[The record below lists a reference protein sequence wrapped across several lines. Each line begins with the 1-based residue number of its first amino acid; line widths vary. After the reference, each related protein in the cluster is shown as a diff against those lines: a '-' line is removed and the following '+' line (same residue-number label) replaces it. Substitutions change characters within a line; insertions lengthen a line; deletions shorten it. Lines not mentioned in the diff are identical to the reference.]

1 MKKMKKSKSLFAAIL
16 AVLSIGLVSCGNE
29 NNPSQPSNNP
39 TTPSNN
45 SQTPS
50 VKNSY
55 TFDVN
60 GELKEGMTVTLIF
73 KNNGSAIVEQ
83 ASVVYSVDDA
93 SKATVSGNK
102 ITFTGNGTV
111 KITATYKGETIEKT
125 VEVAEGEHIYTIAE
139 AKAASSDLN
148 NLIKMRGKV
157 TASLGKSAY
166 ISDTTGGAYI
176 YNWSFNSADTAI
188 TNKSFTVGQTVD
200 ITAFIVHS
208 NSKDKNGNQN
218 ERGLQI
224 SNWNSEK
231 RERVSGTSAIVST
244 TEVEAMKPIE
254 LDEAGY
260 KALTYDKVGNLYTFE
275 AEYVSGNPKEKGV
288 NVKFKLGNTDIV
300 LRTDKYDPA
309 SPSDTLVTGKKYKIT
324 APLSWFNGAQFAYA
338 SSGVS
343 IVEADAKPLEV
354 SYTGNAYVGQKVT
367 LETTAS
373 GVKVTEGVTY
383 TIEEGIDLAS
393 LENGVL
399 TITGEGTI
407 KVKAT
412 YVKDGKTLTA
422 EVTINATALA
432 LSKLSELK
440 SMTSGKVKSR
450 GYVMGYTGTPRIDY
464 GLYDKVFIADG
475 EDYFIL
481 YKVKPEQLTG
491 INVGDLIEFTGD
503 ISHFPNGSVTTYET
517 RNNVITKLTE
527 ADPSIVKPTATEL
540 TSSSATFTF
549 GQDNISK
556 AYKINQG
563 VVISNTEDSSGNM
576 TVKFTLGSN
585 EYDLFMDSRDYEIT
599 KDPFTKL
606 TVGTVFNANVFA
618 AASNFFCPSNIEIIS
633 QQEVLTMDKEKAEI
647 NIHGNDKTLQLN
659 ATYTGGSNTDP
670 IVWSSSAES
679 VATVDQNG
687 LVTGVAV
694 GETIITAKK
703 SETLSVQAKI
713 TVVDENITKVKV
725 SFNSDI
731 ADLLTIDDSAKT
743 ATLTTQGITFLIKQE
758 GSPTPLSQMKD
769 YLSSSNSLRFYQG
782 YSMEIS
788 VASGTIKAIKPDSY
802 AKKAFTAKNISSTDF
817 TVTDID
823 TVSMKNTTSSKIS
836 MKAVKQVQ
844 IFSLEFTLG
853 E

>member
-102 ITFTGNGTV
+102 ITFTGNGSI

-139 AKAASSDLN
+139 AKAATSNAN

-157 TASLGKSAY
+157 TASLGTSAY
-166 ISDTTGGAYI
+166 ISDSTGGAYI
-176 YNWSFNSADTAI
+176 YNWSFNNADTAI

-208 NSKDKNGNQN
+208 NKKDKNGNQI

-224 SNWNSEK
+224 SNYNSGS
-231 RERVSGTSAIVST
+231 RVNGTSAIVST
-244 TEVEAMKPIE
+244 TEVEAMEPIE
-254 LDEAGY
+254 LDEAGF

-275 AEYVSGNPKEKGV
+275 AEYVSGKPSKGTGV
-288 NVKFKLGNTDIV
+288 DVKFKLGNTDIT
-300 LRTDKYDPA
+300 LRTDKLDPA
-309 SPSDTLVTGKKYKIT
+309 APSDTLVTGKKYKIT

-383 TIEEGIDLAS
+383 TIEEGSDLAS

-450 GYVMGYTGTPRIDY
+450 GYVMGYTGTPRIDS

-503 ISHFPNGSVTTYET
+503 IQHYKQGDVTTYET

-527 ADPSIVKPTATEL
+527 ADPSIIKPTATEL

-549 GQDNISK
+549 GQANISK

-563 VVISNTEDSSGNM
+563 VVVSNTEDSSGNM

-585 EYDLFMDSRDYEIT
+585 EYELFMDSRDYDIT

-606 TVGTVFNANVFA
+606 TAGAVFNADVFA
-618 AASNFFCPSNIEIIS
+618 AASNFFCPSNIEITS
-633 QQEVLTMDKEKAEI
+633 QQEVLTLDKEEGTI
-647 NIHGNDKTLQLN
+647 NIHGNNKTLQLN
-659 ATYTGGSNTDP
+659 ATYGGTNTAP
-670 IVWSSSAES
+670 IVWSSSVES
-679 VATVDQNG
+679 VATVNQNG

-713 TVVDENITKVKV
+713 TVVDVNITKVTISASDLTEMETAGAVNQEVKGIKFEISNGIVNVANIRVYQGQTLKLTSNIGLMTKV
-725 SFNSDI
+725 VFTCTASGD
-731 ADLLTIDDSAKT
+731 AKYGPGCFTGTNYT
-743 ATLTTQGITFLIKQE
+743 AGEEQTGTWELAAGASSLTLTAFKKQVRITQ
-758 GSPTPLSQMKD
+758 
-769 YLSSSNSLRFYQG
+769 
-782 YSMEIS
+782 MEIS
-788 VASGTIKAIKPDSY
+788 YIPSA
-802 AKKAFTAKNISSTDF
+802 
-817 TVTDID
+817 
-823 TVSMKNTTSSKIS
+823 
-836 MKAVKQVQ
+836 
-844 IFSLEFTLG
+844 E
-853 E
+853 

>member
-29 NNPSQPSNNP
+29 NNTSQ
-39 TTPSNN
+39 PSNN

-102 ITFTGNGTV
+102 ITFTGNGSI
-111 KITATYKGETIEKT
+111 KITATYKGEKIEKT

-139 AKAASSDLN
+139 AKAATSNAN

-157 TASLGKSAY
+157 TASLGTSAY
-166 ISDTTGGAYI
+166 ISDSTGGAYI
-176 YNWSFNSADTAI
+176 YNWSFNNADTAI

-208 NSKDKNGNQN
+208 TNKG

-224 SNWNSEK
+224 SNYYSGS
-231 RERVSGTSAIVST
+231 RVSGTSAIVST
-244 TEVEAMKPIE
+244 TEVEAMEPIE

-343 IVEADAKPLEV
+343 IVEADSEPLEV
-354 SYTGNAYVGQKVT
+354 SYTGDAYVGEFVN
-367 LETTAS
+367 LVTTAS

-383 TIEEGIDLAS
+383 TIEEGSNLAS

-399 TITGEGTI
+399 TITGEGAI

-422 EVTINATALA
+422 EVTINATVLA

-440 SMTSGKVKSR
+440 SKTEGKKVKSR
-450 GYVMGYTGTPRIDY
+450 GYVMGYTETPRSKS

-475 EDYFIL
+475 DDYFIL
-481 YKVKPEQLTG
+481 YQVLPEQLAG
-491 INVGDLIEFTGD
+491 INVGDLIEFTGYIQNYKQAD
-503 ISHFPNGSVTTYET
+503 VTTYET
-517 RNNVITKLTE
+517 VTNVITKLTE
-527 ADPSIVKPTATEL
+527 TDSSIVKPTAKEL
-540 TSSSATFTF
+540 TSSSATFSF
-549 GQDNISK
+549 GQPNISK

-563 VVISNTEDSSGNM
+563 VVISNTKDSKGNM
-576 TVKFTLGSN
+576 IVKFTLGLN
-585 EYDLFMDSRDYEIT
+585 EYELFMDSRDYDIT
-599 KDPFTKL
+599 KDPFTNL
-606 TVGTVFNANVFA
+606 TLGAVFNANVFA
-618 AASNFFCPSNIEIIS
+618 AATNFFCPSNIEITDE
-633 QQEVLTMDKEKAEI
+633 QEVLIMDKKEGTI
-647 NIHGNDKTLQLN
+647 NIHGNDKTLQLK
-659 ATYTGGSNTDP
+659 ATYAGGSNTDP

-694 GETIITAKK
+694 GETTITAKK

-713 TVVDENITKVKV
+713 TVVDKNVTTVTIKTTD
-725 SFNSDI
+725 F
-731 ADLLTIDDSAKT
+731 DLTGVQKSSVDKTIKGLNFKISGPNN
-743 ATLTTQGITFLIKQE
+743 QGICNFKPNYFGIYKGNKIE
-758 GSPTPLSQMKD
+758 I
-769 YLSSSNSLRFYQG
+769 SSNLGLINKVIFTCNANGTAKGGPKNFKGTNYTAGEEETGIWELAAGASSLSLTAFEAQVQITQ
-782 YSMEIS
+782 MEIS
-788 VASGTIKAIKPDSY
+788 YIPSA
-802 AKKAFTAKNISSTDF
+802 
-817 TVTDID
+817 
-823 TVSMKNTTSSKIS
+823 
-836 MKAVKQVQ
+836 
-844 IFSLEFTLG
+844 E
-853 E
+853 

>member
-29 NNPSQPSNNP
+29 SSQPSSNP

-102 ITFTGNGTV
+102 ITFTGNGSI

-125 VEVAEGEHIYTIAE
+125 VEIAEGEHIYTIAE
-139 AKAASSDLN
+139 AKAASSDASH
-148 NLIKMRGKV
+148 LIKMRGKV
-157 TASLGKSAY
+157 TASLGTSAY

-176 YNWSFNSADTAI
+176 YNWSYNNADTAI
-188 TNKSFTVGQTVD
+188 TNKAFTLGQTVD

-208 NSKDKNGNQN
+208 NKKDKNGNQI

-224 SNWNSEK
+224 SNYNSGS
-231 RERVSGTSAIVST
+231 RVSGTSAIVST

-275 AEYVSGNPKEKGV
+275 AEYVSGKPSKGTGV
-288 NVKFKLGNTDIV
+288 DVKFKLGKTDIV
-300 LRTDKYDPA
+300 LRTDKFDPA
-309 SPSDTLVTGKKYKIT
+309 APSDTLVAGKKYKIT

-354 SYTGNAYVGQKVT
+354 SYTGNAYVGKEVT
-367 LETTAS
+367 LVTTAS

-383 TIEEGIDLAS
+383 TIEEGSNLAS

-440 SMTSGKVKSR
+440 SMTTGKVKSR
-450 GYVMGYTGTPRIDY
+450 GYVMGYTGTPRIDS
-464 GLYDKVFIADG
+464 GLYDKVFVADG

-503 ISHFPNGSVTTYET
+503 IQHYKQGDVTTYET
-517 RNNVITKLTE
+517 KNNVITKLTE
-527 ADPSIVKPTATEL
+527 ADSSIVKPTATEL
-540 TSSSATFTF
+540 TSSSVAFTF
-549 GQDNISK
+549 GQANISK

-563 VVISNTEDSSGNM
+563 VVVSNTEDTSGNM

-585 EYDLFMDSRDYEIT
+585 EYELFMDSRDYDIT

-606 TVGTVFNANVFA
+606 TVGAVFNADVFA
-618 AASNFFCPSNIEIIS
+618 AASNFFCPSNIEITS
-633 QQEVLTMDKEKAEI
+633 QQEVLTLDKEEGTI

-659 ATYTGGSNTDP
+659 ATYGGTNTAP

-679 VATVDQNG
+679 VATVNQNG

-703 SETLSVQAKI
+703 SETLYVQAKI
-713 TVVDENITKVKV
+713 TVVDENITKVTISASDLTETVAGAVNQEVKGIKFEISNGIVNVANIRVYQGQTLKLTSNIGLMTKV
-725 SFNSDI
+725 VFTCTASGD
-731 ADLLTIDDSAKT
+731 AKYGPGCFTGTNYT
-743 ATLTTQGITFLIKQE
+743 AGEGETGTWELAAGASSLTLTASKKQVRITQ
-758 GSPTPLSQMKD
+758 
-769 YLSSSNSLRFYQG
+769 
-782 YSMEIS
+782 MEIS
-788 VASGTIKAIKPDSY
+788 YIPSA
-802 AKKAFTAKNISSTDF
+802 
-817 TVTDID
+817 
-823 TVSMKNTTSSKIS
+823 
-836 MKAVKQVQ
+836 
-844 IFSLEFTLG
+844 E
-853 E
+853 

>member
-29 NNPSQPSNNP
+29 SSQ
-39 TTPSNN
+39 PSNN

-73 KNNGSAIVEQ
+73 KSNGSAIVEQ
-83 ASVVYSVDDA
+83 ASVVYSVDDT

-102 ITFTGNGTV
+102 ITFTGNGSI

-139 AKAASSDLN
+139 AKAASSDASH
-148 NLIKMRGKV
+148 LIKMRGKV
-157 TASLGKSAY
+157 TASLGTSAY

-176 YNWSFNSADTAI
+176 YNWSYNNADTAI
-188 TNKSFTVGQTVD
+188 TNKAFTVGQTVD

-208 NSKDKNGNQN
+208 TNGG

-224 SNWNSEK
+224 SNYNSGS
-231 RERVSGTSAIVST
+231 RVSGTSAIVST

-254 LDEAGY
+254 LDEAEY

-309 SPSDTLVTGKKYKIT
+309 SPSDTLAAGKKYKIT

-354 SYTGNAYVGQKVT
+354 SYTGNTYVGDKVT
-367 LETTAS
+367 LVTTAS

-383 TIEEGIDLAS
+383 TIEEGSDLAS

-412 YVKDGKTLTA
+412 YVKDGKTLTS
-422 EVTINATALA
+422 EVTINATSLT
-432 LSKLSELK
+432 LSKLSKLK

-450 GYVMGYTGTPRIDY
+450 GYVMGYTETPRSDSK
-464 GLYDKVFIADG
+464 LYDKVFIADG

-481 YKVKPEQLTG
+481 YKVQPEQLTG
-491 INVGDLIEFTGD
+491 IKVGDLIEFTGD
-503 ISHFPNGSVTTYET
+503 ISHYPNESVTTYET
-517 RNNVITKLTE
+517 KNNVITKLTE
-527 ADPSIVKPTATEL
+527 ADSSIVKPTATEL
-540 TSSSATFTF
+540 TSSSAAFTF
-549 GQDNISK
+549 GQANISK

-563 VVISNTEDSSGNM
+563 VVVSNTKDSKGNM

-585 EYDLFMDSRDYEIT
+585 EYELFMDSRDYDIT

-606 TVGTVFNANVFA
+606 TAGAVFNANVFA
-618 AASNFFCPSNIEIIS
+618 AASNFFCPSNIEITS
-633 QQEVLTMDKEKAEI
+633 QQEVLTMDKKEGTI
-647 NIHGNDKTLQLN
+647 NIHGNNKTLQLK
-659 ATYTGGSNTDP
+659 ATYTGSNTGA
-670 IVWSSSAES
+670 ITWSSSVES

-703 SETLSVQAKI
+703 SETLYAQAKI
-713 TVVDENITKVKV
+713 TVVDKNVTTVTIKPNDFGLTDVQKTSVDKTIKGLNFKISGSNTSGICTFKADCFGIYKGNKIEISSTLGLINKVIFTCKANGTAKYGPGNFTGANYTAGIENTGIWELAAGASSLSLTASEAQVRIT
-725 SFNSDI
+725 
-731 ADLLTIDDSAKT
+731 
-743 ATLTTQGITFLIKQE
+743 Q
-758 GSPTPLSQMKD
+758 
-769 YLSSSNSLRFYQG
+769 
-782 YSMEIS
+782 MEIS
-788 VASGTIKAIKPDSY
+788 YIS
-802 AKKAFTAKNISSTDF
+802 TA
-817 TVTDID
+817 
-823 TVSMKNTTSSKIS
+823 
-836 MKAVKQVQ
+836 
-844 IFSLEFTLG
+844 E
-853 E
+853 

>member
-29 NNPSQPSNNP
+29 NNPSQQPSNNP

-73 KNNGSAIVEQ
+73 KNNGSAITDQ
-83 ASVVYSVDDA
+83 KGVVYSVDDA

-102 ITFTGNGTV
+102 ITFTGNGSV

-139 AKAASSDLN
+139 AKAASSDMN

-166 ISDTTGGAYI
+166 ISDSTGGAYI
-176 YNWSFNSADTAI
+176 YNWSFNNADTAI

-208 NSKDKNGNQN
+208 TNGG

-231 RERVSGTSAIVST
+231 KERVSGTSAIVST

-275 AEYVSGNPKEKGV
+275 AEYVSGNPKDKGV

-300 LRTDKYDPA
+300 LRTDKFDPA
-309 SPSDTLVTGKKYKIT
+309 SPSDTLVAGKKYKIT

-354 SYTGNAYVGQKVT
+354 SYTGNAYVGKKVT

-383 TIEEGIDLAS
+383 TIEEGSDLAS
-393 LENGVL
+393 LENDVL

-422 EVTINATALA
+422 EVTINATALT

-450 GYVMGYTGTPRIDY
+450 GYVMGYTGTPRSDF

-481 YKVKPEQLTG
+481 YKVQPEQLTG
-491 INVGDLIEFTGD
+491 IKVGDLIEFTGD
-503 ISHFPNGSVTTYET
+503 ISHYPNGSVTTYET
-517 RNNVITKLTE
+517 KNNVITKLTE
-527 ADPSIVKPTATEL
+527 ADSSIVKPTATEL

-549 GQDNISK
+549 GQASISK

-563 VVISNTEDSSGNM
+563 VVVSNTEDSSGNM

-585 EYDLFMDSRDYEIT
+585 EYELFMDSRDYDIT

-606 TVGTVFNANVFA
+606 TVGAVFNANVFA
-618 AASNFFCPSNIEIIS
+618 AASNFFCPSNIEITS
-633 QQEVLTMDKEKAEI
+633 QQEVLTLDKKEGEI

-659 ATYTGGSNTDP
+659 ATYTGSNTDP

-694 GETIITAKK
+694 GETTITAKK
-703 SETLSVQAKI
+703 SETLKVQAKI
-713 TVVDENITKVKV
+713 TVVDENITKVTV
-725 SFNSDI
+725 SFSSDI

-758 GSPTPLSQMKD
+758 GSNTPLSQMKD
-769 YLSSSNSLRFYQG
+769 YLSRNSLRFYKG

-788 VASGTIKAIKPDSY
+788 VASGTIKAIRPDSY
-802 AKKAFTAKNISSTDF
+802 AKKAFTADNISSNDF

-836 MKAVKQVQ
+836 MTAVNQVQ
-844 IFSLEFTLG
+844 IYSLEFTLG
-853 E
+853 N

>member
-29 NNPSQPSNNP
+29 NNPSQQPSNNP

-102 ITFTGNGTV
+102 ITFTGNGSI

-139 AKAASSDLN
+139 AKAAKSDLN

-208 NSKDKNGNQN
+208 TNGG

-231 RERVSGTSAIVST
+231 KERVSGTSAIVST

-254 LDEAGY
+254 LDEAGF
-260 KALTYDKVGNLYTFE
+260 KALTSDKVGNLYTFE
-275 AEYVSGNPKEKGV
+275 AEYVSGKPSKGTGV

-300 LRTDKYDPA
+300 LRTDSYDPA
-309 SPSDTLVTGKKYKIT
+309 VPSDTLVTGKKYKIT

-343 IVEADAKPLEV
+343 IVEADSEPLELHIL
-354 SYTGNAYVGQKVT
+354 GNAYVGEIVN

-383 TIEEGIDLAS
+383 TIEEGSNLAS

-422 EVTINATALA
+422 EVTINATALT

-440 SMTSGKVKSR
+440 SMTTGKVKSR
-450 GYVMGYTGTPRIDY
+450 GYVMSYTGTPRSDS

-481 YKVKPEQLTG
+481 YKVQPEQLTG

-503 ISHFPNGSVTTYET
+503 IQHYKQGDVTTYET
-517 RNNVITKLTE
+517 AHNVITKLTE
-527 ADPSIVKPTATEL
+527 ADSSIVKPTATEL
-540 TSSSATFTF
+540 TSSSAAFAF
-549 GQDNISK
+549 GQGNISK

-563 VVISNTEDSSGNM
+563 VVVSNTEDSKGNM

-585 EYDLFMDSRDYEIT
+585 EYELFMDSRDYDIT

-606 TVGTVFNANVFA
+606 KAGAAFNADVFA
-618 AASNFFCPSNIEIIS
+618 AATNFFCPSNIEITGE
-633 QQEVLTMDKEKAEI
+633 QEVLTLDKKEGEI
-647 NIHGNDKTLQLN
+647 NIRGNDKTLQLN
-659 ATYTGGSNTDP
+659 ATYHGSNTDP
-670 IVWSSSAES
+670 IVWSSSVES

-694 GETIITAKK
+694 GETTITAKK
-703 SETLSVQAKI
+703 SETLYVEAKI
-713 TVVDENITKVKV
+713 TVVDKNVTTVTIKSNDFGLSGKQTSNVDKTINDLNFKISGSNTSGICDFREDHIRIFKGNKIEISTNSGLINKVIFTCTASGKAKFGPGNFEGSNYTAGEEETGTWELAAGASSLSLTAKENQVRITQMEIYYI
-725 SFNSDI
+725 S
-731 ADLLTIDDSAKT
+731 SAK
-743 ATLTTQGITFLIKQE
+743 
-758 GSPTPLSQMKD
+758 
-769 YLSSSNSLRFYQG
+769 
-782 YSMEIS
+782 
-788 VASGTIKAIKPDSY
+788 
-802 AKKAFTAKNISSTDF
+802 
-817 TVTDID
+817 
-823 TVSMKNTTSSKIS
+823 
-836 MKAVKQVQ
+836 
-844 IFSLEFTLG
+844 
-853 E
+853 

>member
-29 NNPSQPSNNP
+29 NNPSQQPSNNP

-102 ITFTGNGTV
+102 ITFTGNGSI

-139 AKAASSDLN
+139 AKAATSDAN

-157 TASLGKSAY
+157 TASLGTSAY
-166 ISDTTGGAYI
+166 ISDSTGGAYI
-176 YNWSFNSADTAI
+176 YNWSFNNADTAI

-208 NSKDKNGNQN
+208 NSKDKNGNQI

-224 SNWNSEK
+224 SNYNSGS
-231 RERVSGTSAIVST
+231 RVSGTSAIVST

-275 AEYVSGNPKEKGV
+275 AEYVSGKPSKGTGV

-300 LRTDKYDPA
+300 LRTDKSDPA
-309 SPSDTLVTGKKYKIT
+309 APSDTLVAGKKYKIT

-343 IVEADAKPLEV
+343 IVDADAKPLEV
-354 SYTGNAYVGQKVT
+354 SYTGDAYVGKEVT
-367 LETTAS
+367 LVTTAN

-383 TIEEGIDLAS
+383 TIEEGSDLAS
-393 LENGVL
+393 LENDVL

-450 GYVMGYTGTPRIDY
+450 GYVMGHTGTPRSDY
-464 GLYDKVFIADG
+464 GLYDKVFVADG

-481 YKVKPEQLTG
+481 YKVQPEQLTG
-491 INVGDLIEFTGD
+491 IKVGDLIEFTGD
-503 ISHFPNGSVTTYET
+503 ISHYANGSVTTYET
-517 RNNVITKLTE
+517 KNNVITKLTE
-527 ADPSIVKPTATEL
+527 ADSSIVKPTATEL
-540 TSSSATFTF
+540 TSTSAAFAF
-549 GQDNISK
+549 GQANISK

-563 VVISNTEDSSGNM
+563 VVVSNTEDSSGNM

-585 EYDLFMDSRDYEIT
+585 EYDLFMDSRDYDIT

-606 TVGTVFNANVFA
+606 TVGAVFNANVFA
-618 AASNFFCPSNIEIIS
+618 AATNFFCPSNIEITS
-633 QQEVLTMDKEKAEI
+633 QQEVLTLDKEEGTI

-659 ATYTGGSNTDP
+659 ATYHGSNTDP

-703 SETLSVQAKI
+703 SETLKVQAKI
-713 TVVDENITKVKV
+713 TVVDVNITKVTISASDLTEMETAGAVNQEVKGIKFEISNGIVNVANIRVYQGQTLKLTSNIGLMTKV
-725 SFNSDI
+725 VFTCTASGD
-731 ADLLTIDDSAKT
+731 AKYGPGCFTGTNYT
-743 ATLTTQGITFLIKQE
+743 AGEEETGTWELAAGASSLTLTASKKQVRITQ
-758 GSPTPLSQMKD
+758 
-769 YLSSSNSLRFYQG
+769 
-782 YSMEIS
+782 MEIS
-788 VASGTIKAIKPDSY
+788 YIPSA
-802 AKKAFTAKNISSTDF
+802 
-817 TVTDID
+817 
-823 TVSMKNTTSSKIS
+823 
-836 MKAVKQVQ
+836 
-844 IFSLEFTLG
+844 E
-853 E
+853 

>member
-102 ITFTGNGTV
+102 ITFTGNGSI

-139 AKAASSDLN
+139 AKAATSNAN

-157 TASLGKSAY
+157 TASLGTSAY
-166 ISDTTGGAYI
+166 ISDSTGGAYI
-176 YNWSFNSADTAI
+176 YNWSFNNADTAI

-208 NSKDKNGNQN
+208 NKKDKNGNQI

-224 SNWNSEK
+224 SNYNSGS
-231 RERVSGTSAIVST
+231 RVNGTSAIVST
-244 TEVEAMKPIE
+244 TEVEAMEPIE
-254 LDEAGY
+254 LDEAGF

-275 AEYVSGNPKEKGV
+275 AEYVSGKPSKGTGV
-288 NVKFKLGNTDIV
+288 DVKFKLGNTDIT
-300 LRTDKYDPA
+300 LRTDKFDPA
-309 SPSDTLVTGKKYKIT
+309 APSDTLVTGKKYKIT

-343 IVEADAKPLEV
+343 IVEADSKPLEV
-354 SYTGNAYVGQKVT
+354 SYTGNAYVGEFVN
-367 LETTAS
+367 LVTTAS

-383 TIEEGIDLAS
+383 TIEEGSNLAS

-422 EVTINATALA
+422 EVTINATALT
-432 LSKLSELK
+432 LSKLSALK
-440 SMTSGKVKSR
+440 SMTTGKVKSR
-450 GYVMGYTGTPRIDY
+450 GYVMGYTGTPRSDS
-464 GLYDKVFIADG
+464 GLYDKVFVADG

-503 ISHFPNGSVTTYET
+503 IQHYKQGDVTTYET

-527 ADPSIVKPTATEL
+527 ADPSIIKPTATEL
-540 TSSSATFTF
+540 TSSSAAFGF
-549 GQDNISK
+549 GQANISK

-563 VVISNTEDSSGNM
+563 VVVSNTEDSSGNM

-585 EYDLFMDSRDYEIT
+585 EYELFMDSRDYDIT

-606 TVGTVFNANVFA
+606 KAGAVFNADVFA
-618 AASNFFCPSNIEIIS
+618 AATNFFCPSNIEITS
-633 QQEVLTMDKEKAEI
+633 QQEVLTLDKKEGTI
-647 NIHGNDKTLQLN
+647 NIHGNNKTLQLN
-659 ATYTGGSNTDP
+659 ATYGGSNTAA
-670 IVWSSSAES
+670 IVWSSSVES

-713 TVVDENITKVKV
+713 TVVDENIAKVTISASDLTEMETAGAVNQEVKGIKFEISNGIVNVANIRVYQGQTLKLTSNIGLMTKVV
-725 SFNSDI
+725 FTCTASGD
-731 ADLLTIDDSAKT
+731 AKYGPGCFTGTNYT
-743 ATLTTQGITFLIKQE
+743 AGEEQTGTWELAAGASSLTLTASKKQVRITQ
-758 GSPTPLSQMKD
+758 
-769 YLSSSNSLRFYQG
+769 
-782 YSMEIS
+782 MEIS
-788 VASGTIKAIKPDSY
+788 YIPSA
-802 AKKAFTAKNISSTDF
+802 
-817 TVTDID
+817 
-823 TVSMKNTTSSKIS
+823 
-836 MKAVKQVQ
+836 
-844 IFSLEFTLG
+844 E
-853 E
+853 

>member
-50 VKNSY
+50 IKNSY

-102 ITFTGNGTV
+102 ITFTGNGSV

-139 AKAASSDLN
+139 AKAAKSDMN

-166 ISDTTGGAYI
+166 ISDSTGGAYI
-176 YNWSFNSADTAI
+176 YNWSFNDADTAI

-208 NSKDKNGNQN
+208 TNGG

-224 SNWNSEK
+224 SNWNSGS
-231 RERVSGTSAIVST
+231 RVNGTSAIVST

-309 SPSDTLVTGKKYKIT
+309 SPSDTLVAGKKYKIT

-343 IVEADAKPLEV
+343 IVEADSEPLEV
-354 SYTGNAYVGQKVT
+354 SYTGDAYVGEFVN
-367 LETTAS
+367 LVTTAS

-383 TIEEGIDLAS
+383 TIEEGSNLAS
-393 LENGVL
+393 LANGVL

-422 EVTINATALA
+422 EVTINATVLT

-440 SMTSGKVKSR
+440 SMTEGKKVKSR
-450 GYVMGYTGTPRIDY
+450 GYVMGYTETPRSKS

-475 EDYFIL
+475 EDYYIL
-481 YKVKPEQLTG
+481 YKVLPEQLTG
-491 INVGDLIEFTGD
+491 INVGDLIEFTGYINNFKQSD
-503 ISHFPNGSVTTYET
+503 VTTYET
-517 RNNVITKLTE
+517 TSNVITKLTE
-527 ADPSIVKPTATEL
+527 ADSSIVKPTATEL
-540 TSSSATFTF
+540 TSSSAAFAF
-549 GQDNISK
+549 GQTNISK

-563 VVISNTEDSSGNM
+563 VVISNTKDSKGNM
-576 TVKFTLGSN
+576 IVEFTLGLN
-585 EYDLFMDSRDYEIT
+585 EYELFINSSDYDIT
-599 KDPFTKL
+599 KDSFTKL
-606 TVGTVFNANVFA
+606 IPGAVFNADVFA
-618 AASNFFCPSNIEIIS
+618 AATNFFCPSNIEITG
-633 QQEVLTMDKEKAEI
+633 QQEVLTMDKEEGTI
-647 NIHGNDKTLQLN
+647 NIHGNDKTLQLK
-659 ATYTGGSNTDP
+659 ATYAGGSNTDP

-687 LVTGVAV
+687 LVNGVAV

-703 SETLSVQAKI
+703 SETLKVQAKI
-713 TVVDENITKVKV
+713 TVVDKNVTTVTIKTTDFDLTGVQKSSVDKTIKGLNFKISGPNNQGICNFKSNYFGIYKGNKIEISSNLGLINKVI
-725 SFNSDI
+725 FTCN
-731 ADLLTIDDSAKT
+731 ANGTAKGGPKNFTGTNYT
-743 ATLTTQGITFLIKQE
+743 AGEEETGTWELAAGASSLTLTASEAQVQITQ
-758 GSPTPLSQMKD
+758 
-769 YLSSSNSLRFYQG
+769 
-782 YSMEIS
+782 MEIS
-788 VASGTIKAIKPDSY
+788 YIPSA
-802 AKKAFTAKNISSTDF
+802 
-817 TVTDID
+817 
-823 TVSMKNTTSSKIS
+823 
-836 MKAVKQVQ
+836 
-844 IFSLEFTLG
+844 E
-853 E
+853 

>member
-29 NNPSQPSNNP
+29 SSQPSSNP

-102 ITFTGNGTV
+102 ITFTGKGSI

-139 AKAASSDLN
+139 AKAASSDASH
-148 NLIKMRGKV
+148 LIKMRGKV
-157 TASLGKSAY
+157 TASLGTSAY

-176 YNWSFNSADTAI
+176 YNWSYNNADTAI
-188 TNKSFTVGQTVD
+188 TNKAFTVGQTVD

-208 NSKDKNGNQN
+208 TNGG

-224 SNWNSEK
+224 SNYNSGS
-231 RERVSGTSAIVST
+231 RVSGTSAIVST

-309 SPSDTLVTGKKYKIT
+309 SPSDTLVAGKKYKIT

-343 IVEADAKPLEV
+343 IVEADSEPLEV
-354 SYTGNAYVGQKVT
+354 SYTGNAYVGDKVT
-367 LETTAS
+367 LVTTAS

-383 TIEEGIDLAS
+383 TIEEGSNLAS

-399 TITGEGTI
+399 TITGEGAI

-422 EVTINATALA
+422 EVTINATALT

-440 SMTSGKVKSR
+440 SMTTGKVKSR
-450 GYVMGYTGTPRIDY
+450 GYVMGYTGTPRSDS

-481 YKVKPEQLTG
+481 YKVQPEQLTG

-503 ISHFPNGSVTTYET
+503 IQHYKQADVTTYET
-517 RNNVITKLTE
+517 KNNVITKLTE
-527 ADPSIVKPTATEL
+527 ADSSIVKPTATEL
-540 TSSSATFTF
+540 TSSSAAFAF
-549 GQDNISK
+549 GQANISK

-563 VVISNTEDSSGNM
+563 VVTSNTKDSKGNM

-585 EYDLFMDSRDYEIT
+585 EYELFMDSRDYDIT

-606 TVGTVFNANVFA
+606 TVGAVFNADVFA
-618 AASNFFCPSNIEIIS
+618 AASNFFCPSNIEITGE
-633 QQEVLTMDKEKAEI
+633 QEVLTLDKKEGEI

-659 ATYTGGSNTDP
+659 ATYTGTNADP

-694 GETIITAKK
+694 GETTITAKK
-703 SETLSVQAKI
+703 SETLYAQAKI

-725 SFNSDI
+725 SFNSGI
-731 ADLLTIDDSAKT
+731 ANLLTIDDSTKT
-743 ATLTTQGITFLIKQE
+743 ATFTTQGITFLIKQG
-758 GSPTPLSQMKD
+758 GSNTPLSQMKN
-769 YLSSSNSLRFYQG
+769 YLSRNSLRFYKD

-802 AKKAFTAKNISSTDF
+802 AKKAFTAENISSKDF
-817 TVTDID
+817 TVTDTD

-836 MKAVKQVQ
+836 MTAVNQVQ
-844 IFSLEFTLG
+844 IYSLEFTLG
-853 E
+853 D

>member
-29 NNPSQPSNNP
+29 SSQPSNNP

-102 ITFTGNGTV
+102 ITFTGNGSI

-139 AKAASSDLN
+139 AKAANSN
-148 NLIKMRGKV
+148 ANKLIKMRGKV
-157 TASLGKSAY
+157 TASLGTSAY
-166 ISDTTGGAYI
+166 ISDSTGGAYI
-176 YNWSFNSADTAI
+176 YNWSFNNADTAI

-208 NSKDKNGNQN
+208 TNGG

-224 SNWNSEK
+224 SNYNREK
-231 RERVSGTSAIVST
+231 KERVNGTSAIVST
-244 TEVEAMKPIE
+244 TEVEAMEPIE
-254 LDEAGY
+254 LDEAGF

-275 AEYVSGNPKEKGV
+275 AEYVSGKPSKGTGV

-300 LRTDKYDPA
+300 LRTDSYDPA
-309 SPSDTLVTGKKYKIT
+309 VPSDTLVTGKKYKIT

-481 YKVKPEQLTG
+481 YKVQPEQLTG
-491 INVGDLIEFTGD
+491 IKVGDLIEFTGD
-503 ISHFPNGSVTTYET
+503 ISHYANGSVTTYET
-517 RNNVITKLTE
+517 KNNVITKLTE

-540 TSSSATFTF
+540 TSSSAAFAF

-576 TVKFTLGSN
+576 TVKFTLGSY
-585 EYDLFMDSRDYEIT
+585 EYDLFMDSRDYDIT

-606 TVGTVFNANVFA
+606 TAGAVFNADVFA
-618 AASNFFCPSNIEIIS
+618 AATNFFCPSNIEIVS
-633 QQEVLTMDKEKAEI
+633 QQEMLTMDKEKAEI

-703 SETLSVQAKI
+703 SETLKAQAKI
-713 TVVDENITKVKV
+713 TVVNENITTVTV

-731 ADLLTIDDSAKT
+731 ANLLTIDDSAKT
-743 ATLTTQGITFLIKQE
+743 ATFTTKGITFLIKQE
-758 GSPTPLSQMKD
+758 DSPTPISDVKKNLSK
-769 YLSSSNSLRFYQG
+769 NSLRFYQG

-788 VASGTIKAIKPDSY
+788 VASGTIKAISPDSFSS
-802 AKKAFTAKNISSTDF
+802 KAFTKDSISSTDF
-817 TVTDID
+817 TVTDTD
-823 TVSMKNTTSSKIS
+823 TVSMNNTTSSKIS
-836 MKAVKQVQ
+836 MTAKSQVR

>member
-1 MKKMKKSKSLFAAIL
+1 MKKSKSLFAAIL

-139 AKAASSDLN
+139 AKAANSN
-148 NLIKMRGKV
+148 ANKLIKMRGKV
-157 TASLGKSAY
+157 TASLGTSAY
-166 ISDTTGGAYI
+166 ISDSTGGAYI
-176 YNWSFNSADTAI
+176 YNWSFNNADTAI

-218 ERGLQI
+218 ERGVQI
-224 SNWNSEK
+224 SNYNSGS
-231 RERVSGTSAIVST
+231 RVSGTSAIVST

-275 AEYVSGNPKEKGV
+275 AEYVSGKPSKGTGV

-309 SPSDTLVTGKKYKIT
+309 APSDTLVAGKKYKIT

-343 IVEADAKPLEV
+343 IVDADAKPLEV
-354 SYTGNAYVGQKVT
+354 SY
-367 LETTAS
+367 
-373 GVKVTEGVTY
+373 
-383 TIEEGIDLAS
+383 
-393 LENGVL
+393 
-399 TITGEGTI
+399 
-407 KVKAT
+407 
-412 YVKDGKTLTA
+412 
-422 EVTINATALA
+422 
-432 LSKLSELK
+432 SKLSELK

-450 GYVMGYTGTPRIDY
+450 GYVMGYTGTPRIDS

-481 YKVKPEQLTG
+481 YKVKPEQLNG

-503 ISHFPNGSVTTYET
+503 IQHYKQGDVTTYET
-517 RNNVITKLTE
+517 KNNVITKLTE
-527 ADPSIVKPTATEL
+527 ADSSIVKPTATEL
-540 TSSSATFTF
+540 TSTSAAFAF
-549 GQDNISK
+549 GQANISK

-563 VVISNTEDSSGNM
+563 VVVSNTEDSSGNM

-585 EYDLFMDSRDYEIT
+585 EYELFMDSRDYDIT

-606 TVGTVFNANVFA
+606 TAGAVFNADVFA
-618 AASNFFCPSNIEIIS
+618 AASNFFCPSNIEITS
-633 QQEVLTMDKEKAEI
+633 QQEVLTLDKEEGTI

-659 ATYTGGSNTDP
+659 ATYGGTNTAP
-670 IVWSSSAES
+670 IVWSSSVES

-713 TVVDENITKVKV
+713 TVVDENITKVTISASDLTEAVAGAVNQEVKGIKIEISTGLVNVANIRVYKGQTLKLTSNIGLMTKV
-725 SFNSDI
+725 VFTCI
-731 ADLLTIDDSAKT
+731 ASGDAKYGPGCFTGTNYT
-743 ATLTTQGITFLIKQE
+743 AGEEQTGTWELAAGASSLTLTASKQQVRITQ
-758 GSPTPLSQMKD
+758 
-769 YLSSSNSLRFYQG
+769 
-782 YSMEIS
+782 MEIS
-788 VASGTIKAIKPDSY
+788 YIPSA
-802 AKKAFTAKNISSTDF
+802 
-817 TVTDID
+817 
-823 TVSMKNTTSSKIS
+823 
-836 MKAVKQVQ
+836 
-844 IFSLEFTLG
+844 E
-853 E
+853 

>member
-29 NNPSQPSNNP
+29 SSQPSSNP

-102 ITFTGNGTV
+102 ITFTGSGSI

-139 AKAASSDLN
+139 AKAATSDASH
-148 NLIKMRGKV
+148 LIKMRGKV
-157 TASLGKSAY
+157 TASLGTSAY

-176 YNWSFNSADTAI
+176 YNWSYNNADTAI
-188 TNKSFTVGQTVD
+188 TNKAFTVGQTVD

-208 NSKDKNGNQN
+208 TNGG

-224 SNWNSEK
+224 SNYNSGS
-231 RERVSGTSAIVST
+231 RVSGTSAIVST

-309 SPSDTLVTGKKYKIT
+309 SPSDTLVAGKKYKIT

-343 IVEADAKPLEV
+343 IVEADSEPLEV
-354 SYTGNAYVGQKVT
+354 SYTGNAYVGDKVT
-367 LETTAS
+367 LVTTAS

-383 TIEEGIDLAS
+383 TIEEGSNLAS
-393 LENGVL
+393 LENDVL

-450 GYVMGYTGTPRIDY
+450 GYVMGYTGTPRSDS

-481 YKVKPEQLTG
+481 YKVQPEQLTG

-503 ISHFPNGSVTTYET
+503 IQHYKQADVTTYET
-517 RNNVITKLTE
+517 KNNVITKLTE
-527 ADPSIVKPTATEL
+527 ADSSIVKPTATEL
-540 TSSSATFTF
+540 TSSSAAFAF
-549 GQDNISK
+549 GQANISK

-563 VVISNTEDSSGNM
+563 VVTSNTKDSKGNM

-585 EYDLFMDSRDYEIT
+585 EYELFMDSRDYDIT

-606 TVGTVFNANVFA
+606 TVGAVFNADVFA
-618 AASNFFCPSNIEIIS
+618 AATNFFCPSNIEIS
-633 QQEVLTMDKEKAEI
+633 GEQEVLTLDKKEGEI

-659 ATYTGGSNTDP
+659 ATYTGTNADP

-694 GETIITAKK
+694 GETTITAKK

-725 SFNSDI
+725 SFNSGI
-731 ADLLTIDDSAKT
+731 ANLLTIDDSTKT
-743 ATLTTQGITFLIKQE
+743 ATFTTQGITFLIKQG
-758 GSPTPLSQMKD
+758 GSNTPLSQMKN
-769 YLSSSNSLRFYQG
+769 YLSRNSLRFYKD

-802 AKKAFTAKNISSTDF
+802 AKKAFTAENISSKDF
-817 TVTDID
+817 TVTDTD

-836 MKAVKQVQ
+836 MTAENQVQ
-844 IFSLEFTLG
+844 IYSLEFTLG
-853 E
+853 D

>member
-16 AVLSIGLVSCGNE
+16 AVLSIGLVSCGN
-29 NNPSQPSNNP
+29 QQQ
-39 TTPSNN
+39 PSNN
-45 SQTPS
+45 SQTAS

-102 ITFTGNGTV
+102 ITFTGNGSI

-139 AKAASSDLN
+139 AKAAKSDMN

-157 TASLGKSAY
+157 TASLGTSAY

-176 YNWSFNSADTAI
+176 YNWSYNNADTAI
-188 TNKSFTVGQTVD
+188 TNKAFTVGQTVD

-208 NSKDKNGNQN
+208 TNGG

-224 SNWNSEK
+224 SNYNSEK
-231 RERVSGTSAIVST
+231 RERVNGTSAIVST

-309 SPSDTLVTGKKYKIT
+309 SPSDTLVAGKTYKIT

-354 SYTGNAYVGQKVT
+354 SYTGNAYVGEKVT
-367 LETTAS
+367 LVTTAS

-383 TIEEGIDLAS
+383 TIEEGSDLAS

-399 TITGEGTI
+399 TITGEGAI

-422 EVTINATALA
+422 EVTINATALT

-450 GYVMGYTGTPRIDY
+450 GYVMGYTGIPRSDS

-481 YKVKPEQLTG
+481 YKVQPEQLTG

-503 ISHFPNGSVTTYET
+503 IQHYKQADVTTYET
-517 RNNVITKLTE
+517 KNNVITKLTE
-527 ADPSIVKPTATEL
+527 ADSSIVKPTATEL
-540 TSSSATFTF
+540 TSSSATFAF
-549 GQDNISK
+549 GQANISK
-556 AYKINQG
+556 AYKINHG
-563 VVISNTEDSSGNM
+563 VVISNTKDSKGNM
-576 TVKFTLGSN
+576 IVKFTLGLN
-585 EYDLFMDSRDYEIT
+585 EYELFMNSGDYDIT

-606 TVGTVFNANVFA
+606 IPGAVFNANVFA
-618 AASNFFCPSNIEIIS
+618 AASNFFCPSNIEITGE
-633 QQEVLTMDKEKAEI
+633 QEVLTLDKKEGEI

-659 ATYTGGSNTDP
+659 ATYTGANADP

-694 GETIITAKK
+694 GETTITAKK

-725 SFNSDI
+725 SFNSGI
-731 ADLLTIDDSAKT
+731 ADLLTIDDSTKT
-743 ATLTTQGITFLIKQE
+743 ATFTTQGITFLIKQE
-758 GSPTPLSQMKD
+758 GSNTPLSQMKN
-769 YLSSSNSLRFYQG
+769 YLSRNSLRFYKD

-788 VASGTIKAIKPDSY
+788 VASGTIKAIRPDSY
-802 AKKAFTAKNISSTDF
+802 AKKAFTAENISSKDF
-817 TVTDID
+817 TVTDTD

-836 MKAVKQVQ
+836 MTAENQVQ
-844 IFSLEFTLG
+844 IYSLEFTLG
-853 E
+853 D

>member
-29 NNPSQPSNNP
+29 NNPSQQPSNNP

-102 ITFTGNGTV
+102 ITFTGNGSI

-139 AKAASSDLN
+139 AKAAKSDAN

-157 TASLGKSAY
+157 TASLGTSAY
-166 ISDTTGGAYI
+166 ISDLTGGAYI
-176 YNWSFNSADTAI
+176 YNWSFNNADTAI

-224 SNWNSEK
+224 SNYNSGS
-231 RERVSGTSAIVST
+231 RVSGTSAIVST

-275 AEYVSGNPKEKGV
+275 AEYVSGKPSKGTGA

-300 LRTDKYDPA
+300 LRTDKFDPA
-309 SPSDTLVTGKKYKIT
+309 APSDTLVTGKKYKIT

-343 IVEADAKPLEV
+343 IVEADSKPLEV
-354 SYTGNAYVGQKVT
+354 SYTGDAYVGEFVN
-367 LETTAS
+367 LVTTAS

-383 TIEEGIDLAS
+383 TIEEGSNLAS
-393 LENGVL
+393 LANGVL

-422 EVTINATALA
+422 EVTINATVLT

-440 SMTSGKVKSR
+440 SMTKGKKVKSR
-450 GYVMGYTGTPRIDY
+450 GYVMGYTGTPRSDSE
-464 GLYDKVFIADG
+464 LYDKVFVADG

-481 YKVKPEQLTG
+481 YKVLPEQLTG
-491 INVGDLIEFTGD
+491 INVGDLIEFTGYIQHYKSGD
-503 ISHFPNGSVTTYET
+503 VTTYET
-517 RNNVITKLTE
+517 VTNVITKLTE
-527 ADPSIVKPTATEL
+527 ADSSIVKPTATEL
-540 TSSSATFTF
+540 TSSSAAFAF
-549 GQDNISK
+549 GQANISK

-563 VVISNTEDSSGNM
+563 VVVSNTKDSKGNM

-585 EYDLFMDSRDYEIT
+585 EYDLFMDSRDYDIT

-606 TVGTVFNANVFA
+606 TAGAVFNADVFA
-618 AASNFFCPSNIEIIS
+618 AATNFFCPSNIEITGE
-633 QQEVLTMDKEKAEI
+633 QEVLTLDKKEGTI

-659 ATYTGGSNTDP
+659 ATYTGTNTGA
-670 IVWSSSAES
+670 IVWSSSVES
-679 VATVDQNG
+679 VATVD
-687 LVTGVAV
+687 
-694 GETIITAKK
+694 
-703 SETLSVQAKI
+703 
-713 TVVDENITKVKV
+713 
-725 SFNSDI
+725 
-731 ADLLTIDDSAKT
+731 
-743 ATLTTQGITFLIKQE
+743 
-758 GSPTPLSQMKD
+758 
-769 YLSSSNSLRFYQG
+769 
-782 YSMEIS
+782 
-788 VASGTIKAIKPDSY
+788 
-802 AKKAFTAKNISSTDF
+802 
-817 TVTDID
+817 
-823 TVSMKNTTSSKIS
+823 
-836 MKAVKQVQ
+836 
-844 IFSLEFTLG
+844 
-853 E
+853 

>member
-60 GELKEGMTVTLIF
+60 GELKEGMTITLIF

-102 ITFTGNGTV
+102 ITFTGNGSI

-139 AKAASSDLN
+139 AKAAKSDAN

-157 TASLGKSAY
+157 TASLGTSAY

-176 YNWSFNSADTAI
+176 YNWSFNNADTAI

-275 AEYVSGNPKEKGV
+275 AEYVSGKPSKGTGA
-288 NVKFKLGNTDIV
+288 NVRFKLGNTDIV
-300 LRTDKYDPA
+300 LRTDKFDPA
-309 SPSDTLVTGKKYKIT
+309 APSDTLVAGKTYKIT

-354 SYTGNAYVGQKVT
+354 SYTGNAYVGKEVT
-367 LETTAS
+367 LVTTAN

-383 TIEEGIDLAS
+383 TIEEGSDLAS
-393 LENGVL
+393 LENDVL

-440 SMTSGKVKSR
+440 SMTSGKIKSR
-450 GYVMGYTGTPRIDY
+450 GYVMGHTGTPRSDY
-464 GLYDKVFIADG
+464 GLYDKVFVADG

-481 YKVKPEQLTG
+481 YKVQPEQLTG
-491 INVGDLIEFTGD
+491 IKVGDLIEFTGD
-503 ISHFPNGSVTTYET
+503 ISHYANGSVTTYET
-517 RNNVITKLTE
+517 KNNVITKLTE
-527 ADPSIVKPTATEL
+527 ADSSIVKPTATEL
-540 TSSSATFTF
+540 TSSSAAFAF
-549 GQDNISK
+549 GQANISK
-556 AYKINQG
+556 AFKINSG
-563 VVISNTEDSSGNM
+563 VVVSNTEDSSGNM

-585 EYDLFMDSRDYEIT
+585 EYDLFMDSRDYDIT

-606 TVGTVFNANVFA
+606 TVGAVFNANVFA
-618 AASNFFCPSNIEIIS
+618 AASNFFCPSNIEITS
-633 QQEVLTMDKEKAEI
+633 QQEVLTLDKEEGTI

-659 ATYTGGSNTDP
+659 ATYGGTNTAP
-670 IVWSSSAES
+670 IVWSSSVES
-679 VATVDQNG
+679 VATVNQNG

-703 SETLSVQAKI
+703 SETLYAEAKI
-713 TVVDENITKVKV
+713 TVVDVNITKVTI
-725 SFNSDI
+725 SASD
-731 ADLLTIDDSAKT
+731 LTEMKT
-743 ATLTTQGITFLIKQE
+743 AGAVNQEVKGIKFEISNGIVNVTDIRVYQGQTLKLTSNIGLMTKVVFTCTASGDAKYGPGCFTGTNYTAGEEETGTWELAAGASSLTLTAFKKQVRITQ
-758 GSPTPLSQMKD
+758 
-769 YLSSSNSLRFYQG
+769 
-782 YSMEIS
+782 MEIS
-788 VASGTIKAIKPDSY
+788 YIPSA
-802 AKKAFTAKNISSTDF
+802 
-817 TVTDID
+817 
-823 TVSMKNTTSSKIS
+823 
-836 MKAVKQVQ
+836 
-844 IFSLEFTLG
+844 E
-853 E
+853 

>member
-102 ITFTGNGTV
+102 ITFTGNGSI

-139 AKAASSDLN
+139 AKAATSNAN

-166 ISDTTGGAYI
+166 ISDSTGGAYI

-208 NSKDKNGNQN
+208 TNGG

-231 RERVSGTSAIVST
+231 KERVNGTSAIVST
-244 TEVEAMKPIE
+244 TEVEAMEPIE
-254 LDEAGY
+254 LDEAGF

-275 AEYVSGNPKEKGV
+275 AEYVSGKPSKGTGV

-300 LRTDKYDPA
+300 LRTDSYDPA
-309 SPSDTLVTGKKYKIT
+309 APSDTLVAGKTYKIT

-354 SYTGNAYVGQKVT
+354 SYTGNAYVGEIVN

-383 TIEEGIDLAS
+383 TIEEGSNLAS

-422 EVTINATALA
+422 EVTINATALT
-432 LSKLSELK
+432 LSKLSALK
-440 SMTSGKVKSR
+440 SMTTGKVKSR
-450 GYVMGYTGTPRIDY
+450 GYVMGYTGTPRSDS

-481 YKVKPEQLTG
+481 YKVQPEQLTG

-503 ISHFPNGSVTTYET
+503 IQHYKQGDITTYET
-517 RNNVITKLTE
+517 AHNVITKLTE
-527 ADPSIVKPTATEL
+527 ADSSIVKPTATEL
-540 TSSSATFTF
+540 TSSSAAFTF
-549 GQDNISK
+549 GQANISK
-556 AYKINQG
+556 AYKINQA
-563 VVISNTEDSSGNM
+563 VVISNAEDSKGNM

-585 EYDLFMDSRDYEIT
+585 EYELFMDSRDYDIT

-606 TVGTVFNANVFA
+606 KAGAAFNADVFA
-618 AASNFFCPSNIEIIS
+618 AATNFFCPSNIEITGK
-633 QQEVLTMDKEKAEI
+633 QEVLTLDKKEGEI
-647 NIHGNDKTLQLN
+647 NIHGDDKTLQLN
-659 ATYTGGSNTDP
+659 ATYAGGTNTDP

-703 SETLSVQAKI
+703 SETLKAQAKI
-713 TVVDENITKVKV
+713 TVVDENITKVTV
-725 SFNSDI
+725 SFSSDI
-731 ADLLTIDDSAKT
+731 ADLLTIDNSAKT
-743 ATLTTQGITFLIKQE
+743 ATLTTQGITFLTKQE
-758 GSPTPLSQMKD
+758 DSPTPLSQMKD
-769 YLSSSNSLRFYQG
+769 YLSRNSLRFYKG

-802 AKKAFTAKNISSTDF
+802 AKKAFTADNISSNDF

-836 MKAVKQVQ
+836 MTAVSQVQ
-844 IFSLEFTLG
+844 IYSLEFTLG
-853 E
+853 D

>member
-29 NNPSQPSNNP
+29 SSQPSSNP

-102 ITFTGNGTV
+102 ITFTGNGSV

-125 VEVAEGEHIYTIAE
+125 VEVAEGEHIYSIAE
-139 AKAASSDLN
+139 AKAATSDAN

-157 TASLGKSAY
+157 TASLGTSAY
-166 ISDTTGGAYI
+166 ISDSTGGAYI
-176 YNWSFNSADTAI
+176 YNWSFNNADTAI

-208 NSKDKNGNQN
+208 NKKDKNGNQI

-224 SNWNSEK
+224 SNYNSGS
-231 RERVSGTSAIVST
+231 RVSGTSAIVST

-275 AEYVSGNPKEKGV
+275 AEYVSGKPSKGTGV
-288 NVKFKLGNTDIV
+288 DVKFKLGNTDIV
-300 LRTDKYDPA
+300 LRTDKFDPA
-309 SPSDTLVTGKKYKIT
+309 APSDTLVAGKKYKIT
-324 APLSWFNGAQFAYA
+324 APLSWFNGSQFAYA

-354 SYTGNAYVGQKVT
+354 SYTGNAYVGKEVT
-367 LETTAS
+367 LVTTAS

-383 TIEEGIDLAS
+383 TIEEGSDLAS
-393 LENGVL
+393 LENDVL

-440 SMTSGKVKSR
+440 SMTTGKVKSR
-450 GYVMGYTGTPRIDY
+450 GYVMGYTGTPRIDS
-464 GLYDKVFIADG
+464 GLYDKVFVADG

-481 YKVKPEQLTG
+481 YKVKPEQLTR

-503 ISHFPNGSVTTYET
+503 IQHYKQGDVTTYET
-517 RNNVITKLTE
+517 KNNVITKLTE
-527 ADPSIVKPTATEL
+527 ADSSIVKPTATEL
-540 TSSSATFTF
+540 TSSSAAFAF
-549 GQDNISK
+549 GQANISK
-556 AYKINQG
+556 AFKINQG
-563 VVISNTEDSSGNM
+563 VVVSNTEDSSGNM

-585 EYDLFMDSRDYEIT
+585 EYELFMDSRDYDIT

-606 TVGTVFNANVFA
+606 TAGAVFNADVFA
-618 AASNFFCPSNIEIIS
+618 AASNFFCPSNIEITS
-633 QQEVLTMDKEKAEI
+633 QQEVLTLDKEEGTI

-659 ATYTGGSNTDP
+659 ATYGGTNTAP

-679 VATVDQNG
+679 VATVNQNG

-703 SETLSVQAKI
+703 SETLKVQAKI
-713 TVVDENITKVKV
+713 TVVDVNITKVTISASDLTEMETAGAVNQEVKGIKIEISNGIVNDANIKV
-725 SFNSDI
+725 YQGKT
-731 ADLLTIDDSAKT
+731 LKLTSNIGLMTKVVFTCTASGDAKYGPGCFTGTNYT
-743 ATLTTQGITFLIKQE
+743 AGEGETGTWELAAGASSLTLTASKKQVRITQ
-758 GSPTPLSQMKD
+758 
-769 YLSSSNSLRFYQG
+769 
-782 YSMEIS
+782 MEIS
-788 VASGTIKAIKPDSY
+788 YIPSA
-802 AKKAFTAKNISSTDF
+802 
-817 TVTDID
+817 
-823 TVSMKNTTSSKIS
+823 
-836 MKAVKQVQ
+836 
-844 IFSLEFTLG
+844 E
-853 E
+853 

>member
-1 MKKMKKSKSLFAAIL
+1 MKKSKSLFAAIL
-16 AVLSIGLVSCGNE
+16 AVLSIGLVSCGN
-29 NNPSQPSNNP
+29 QQQ
-39 TTPSNN
+39 PSNN
-45 SQTPS
+45 SQTAS
-50 VKNSY
+50 VKNPY

-102 ITFTGNGTV
+102 ITFTGSGSI

-139 AKAASSDLN
+139 AKAAKSDMN

-166 ISDTTGGAYI
+166 ISDSTGGAYI
-176 YNWSFNSADTAI
+176 YNWSFNNADTAI

-208 NSKDKNGNQN
+208 NNGG

-224 SNWNSEK
+224 SNLKSEK
-231 RERVSGTSAIVST
+231 KERVNGTSAIVST

-275 AEYVSGNPKEKGV
+275 AEYVSGKPSKGTGV

-300 LRTDKYDPA
+300 LRTDKFDPA
-309 SPSDTLVTGKKYKIT
+309 APSDTLVAGKTYKIT

-354 SYTGNAYVGQKVT
+354 SYTGNAYVGEIVN

-383 TIEEGIDLAS
+383 TIEEGSNLAS

-399 TITGEGTI
+399 TINGEGTI

-481 YKVKPEQLTG
+481 YKVQPEQLTG

-503 ISHFPNGSVTTYET
+503 ISHYPNGSVTTYET
-517 RNNVITKLTE
+517 KNNVITKLTE

-540 TSSSATFTF
+540 TSSSATFAF
-549 GQDNISK
+549 GQANISK

-563 VVISNTEDSSGNM
+563 VVVSNTEDSSGNM

-585 EYDLFMDSRDYEIT
+585 QYDLFMDSRDYDIT

-606 TVGTVFNANVFA
+606 TAGAVFNADVFA
-618 AASNFFCPSNIEIIS
+618 AATNFFCPSNIEIVS
-633 QQEVLTMDKEKAEI
+633 SQEVLTMDKEKAEI

-670 IVWSSSAES
+670 IVWSSSVES
-679 VATVDQNG
+679 IATVDENG

-703 SETLSVQAKI
+703 SETLKAQAKI
-713 TVVDENITKVKV
+713 TVVDENITTVTV

-731 ADLLTIDDSAKT
+731 ANLLRIDDSAKT
-743 ATLTTQGITFLIKQE
+743 ATFTTKGITFLIKQE
-758 GSPTPLSQMKD
+758 DSPTPISDVKK
-769 YLSSSNSLRFYQG
+769 YLSKNSLRFYQG

-788 VASGTIKAIKPDSY
+788 VASGTIKAISPDSFSS
-802 AKKAFTAKNISSTDF
+802 KAFTKDSISSTDF
-817 TVTDID
+817 TVTDTD
-823 TVSMKNTTSSKIS
+823 TVSMNNTTSSKIS
-836 MKAVKQVQ
+836 MTAKSQVR

>member
-139 AKAASSDLN
+139 AKAAKSDMN

-166 ISDTTGGAYI
+166 ISDSTGGAYI
-176 YNWSFNSADTAI
+176 YNWSFNNADTAI

-208 NSKDKNGNQN
+208 NNGG

-231 RERVSGTSAIVST
+231 KERVNGTSAIVST

-309 SPSDTLVTGKKYKIT
+309 SPSDTLVAGKKYKIT

-354 SYTGNAYVGQKVT
+354 SYTGNAYVGKEVT
-367 LETTAS
+367 LVTTAN

-383 TIEEGIDLAS
+383 TIEEGSDLAS
-393 LENGVL
+393 LENDVL

-450 GYVMGYTGTPRIDY
+450 GYVMGHTGTPRSDY
-464 GLYDKVFIADG
+464 GLYDKVFVADG

-481 YKVKPEQLTG
+481 YKVQPEQLTG
-491 INVGDLIEFTGD
+491 IKVGDLIEFTGD
-503 ISHFPNGSVTTYET
+503 ISHYANGSVTTYET
-517 RNNVITKLTE
+517 KNNVITKLTE
-527 ADPSIVKPTATEL
+527 ADSSIVKPTATEL
-540 TSSSATFTF
+540 TSKSAAFAF
-549 GQDNISK
+549 GQTNISK

-563 VVISNTEDSSGNM
+563 VVVSNTEDSSGNM

-585 EYDLFMDSRDYEIT
+585 EYDLFMDSRDYDIT
-599 KDPFTKL
+599 KDPFTEL
-606 TVGTVFNANVFA
+606 TVGAVFNANVFA
-618 AASNFFCPSNIEIIS
+618 AATNFFCPSNIEITS
-633 QQEVLTMDKEKAEI
+633 QQEVLTMDKEKGEI

-659 ATYTGGSNTDP
+659 ATYTGGSNTNP

-703 SETLSVQAKI
+703 SETLKVQAKI
-713 TVVDENITKVKV
+713 TVVDKVTV
-725 SFNSDI
+725 AFNSEI

-758 GSPTPLSQMKD
+758 GSNTPLSQMKD
-769 YLSSSNSLRFYQG
+769 YLSKNSLRFYEG

-802 AKKAFTAKNISSTDF
+802 AKKAFTADNISSDDF

-836 MKAVKQVQ
+836 MKAENQVQ

>member
-139 AKAASSDLN
+139 AKAANSN
-148 NLIKMRGKV
+148 ANKLIKMRGKV
-157 TASLGKSAY
+157 TASLGTSAY
-166 ISDTTGGAYI
+166 ISDSTGGAYI
-176 YNWSFNSADTAI
+176 YNWSFNNADTAI
-188 TNKSFTVGQTVD
+188 FTVGQTVD

-208 NSKDKNGNQN
+208 NSKDKNGNQI

-224 SNWNSEK
+224 SNYNSGS
-231 RERVSGTSAIVST
+231 RVSGTSAIVST

-275 AEYVSGNPKEKGV
+275 AEYVSGKPSKGTGV

-300 LRTDKYDPA
+300 LRTDKFDPA
-309 SPSDTLVTGKKYKIT
+309 APSDTLVAGKKYKIT

-343 IVEADAKPLEV
+343 IVDADAKPLEV
-354 SYTGNAYVGQKVT
+354 SYTGDAYVGKEVT
-367 LETTAS
+367 LVTTAN

-383 TIEEGIDLAS
+383 TIEEGSDLAS
-393 LENGVL
+393 LENDVL

-450 GYVMGYTGTPRIDY
+450 GYVMGYTGTPRIDS

-481 YKVKPEQLTG
+481 YKVKPEQLNG

-503 ISHFPNGSVTTYET
+503 IQHYKQGDVTTYET
-517 RNNVITKLTE
+517 KNNVITKLTE
-527 ADPSIVKPTATEL
+527 ADSSIVKPTATEL
-540 TSSSATFTF
+540 TSTSAAFAF
-549 GQDNISK
+549 GQANISK

-563 VVISNTEDSSGNM
+563 VVVSNTEDSSGNM

-585 EYDLFMDSRDYEIT
+585 EYELFMDSRDYDIT

-606 TVGTVFNANVFA
+606 TAGAVFNANVFA
-618 AASNFFCPSNIEIIS
+618 AATNFFCPSNIEITS
-633 QQEVLTMDKEKAEI
+633 QQEVFTMDKEKAEI

-659 ATYTGGSNTDP
+659 ATYHGSNTDP

-703 SETLSVQAKI
+703 SETLKVQAKI
-713 TVVDENITKVKV
+713 TVVDVNITKVTISASDLTEMETAGAVNQEVKGIKFEISNGIVNVANIRVYQGQTLKLTSNIGLMTKV
-725 SFNSDI
+725 VFTCTASGD
-731 ADLLTIDDSAKT
+731 AKYGPGCFTGTNYT
-743 ATLTTQGITFLIKQE
+743 AGEEETGTWELAAGASSLTLTASKKQVRITQ
-758 GSPTPLSQMKD
+758 
-769 YLSSSNSLRFYQG
+769 
-782 YSMEIS
+782 MEIS
-788 VASGTIKAIKPDSY
+788 YIPSA
-802 AKKAFTAKNISSTDF
+802 
-817 TVTDID
+817 
-823 TVSMKNTTSSKIS
+823 
-836 MKAVKQVQ
+836 
-844 IFSLEFTLG
+844 E
-853 E
+853 

>member
-1 MKKMKKSKSLFAAIL
+1 MKKSKSLFAAIL

-29 NNPSQPSNNP
+29 SSQPSNNP

-73 KNNGSAIVEQ
+73 KNNGSAIADQ
-83 ASVVYSVDDA
+83 KGVVYSVDDA

-102 ITFTGNGTV
+102 ITFTGNGSI

-139 AKAASSDLN
+139 AKAASSDAN
-148 NLIKMRGKV
+148 HLIKMRGKV

-166 ISDTTGGAYI
+166 ISDSTGGAYI
-176 YNWSFNSADTAI
+176 YNWSFNNADTAI

-208 NSKDKNGNQN
+208 TNGG

-231 RERVSGTSAIVST
+231 KERVNGTSAIVST

-309 SPSDTLVTGKKYKIT
+309 SPSDTLVAGKKYKIT

-343 IVEADAKPLEV
+343 IVEADSEPLEV
-354 SYTGNAYVGQKVT
+354 SYTGNAYVGDKVT
-367 LETTAS
+367 LVTTAS

-383 TIEEGIDLAS
+383 TIEEGSNLAS

-399 TITGEGTI
+399 TITGEGAI

-422 EVTINATALA
+422 EVTINATALT

-440 SMTSGKVKSR
+440 SMTTGKVKSR
-450 GYVMGYTGTPRIDY
+450 GYVMGYTGTPRSDS

-481 YKVKPEQLTG
+481 YKVQPEQLTG

-503 ISHFPNGSVTTYET
+503 IQHYKQADVTTYET
-517 RNNVITKLTE
+517 KNNVITKLTE
-527 ADPSIVKPTATEL
+527 ADSSIVKPT
-540 TSSSATFTF
+540 FP
-549 GQDNISK
+549 K
-556 AYKINQG
+556 
-563 VVISNTEDSSGNM
+563 
-576 TVKFTLGSN
+576 
-585 EYDLFMDSRDYEIT
+585 
-599 KDPFTKL
+599 
-606 TVGTVFNANVFA
+606 
-618 AASNFFCPSNIEIIS
+618 
-633 QQEVLTMDKEKAEI
+633 
-647 NIHGNDKTLQLN
+647 
-659 ATYTGGSNTDP
+659 P
-670 IVWSSSAES
+670 I
-679 VATVDQNG
+679 
-687 LVTGVAV
+687 
-694 GETIITAKK
+694 K
-703 SETLSVQAKI
+703 S
-713 TVVDENITKVKV
+713 TKV
-725 SFNSDI
+725 
-731 ADLLTIDDSAKT
+731 
-743 ATLTTQGITFLIKQE
+743 
-758 GSPTPLSQMKD
+758 
-769 YLSSSNSLRFYQG
+769 
-782 YSMEIS
+782 
-788 VASGTIKAIKPDSY
+788 
-802 AKKAFTAKNISSTDF
+802 
-817 TVTDID
+817 
-823 TVSMKNTTSSKIS
+823 
-836 MKAVKQVQ
+836 
-844 IFSLEFTLG
+844 
-853 E
+853 

>member
-29 NNPSQPSNNP
+29 NNPSQQPS
-39 TTPSNN
+39 TPSNN

-102 ITFTGNGTV
+102 ITFTGNGSV

-139 AKAASSDLN
+139 AKAASSN
-148 NLIKMRGKV
+148 ANKLIKMRGKV
-157 TASLGKSAY
+157 TASLGTSAY

-176 YNWSFNSADTAI
+176 YNWSFNNADTAI
-188 TNKSFTVGQTVD
+188 TNKAFTVGQTVD

-208 NSKDKNGNQN
+208 NKKDKNGNQI

-224 SNWNSEK
+224 SNYNSGS
-231 RERVSGTSAIVST
+231 RVSGTSAIVST

-254 LDEAGY
+254 LDEAGF

-275 AEYVSGNPKEKGV
+275 AEYLSEKPSKGTGV
-288 NVKFKLGNTDIV
+288 DVKFKLGNTDIV
-300 LRTDKYDPA
+300 LRTDKFDPA
-309 SPSDTLVTGKKYKIT
+309 APSDTLVTGKKYKIT

-343 IVEADAKPLEV
+343 IVEADSKPLEV
-354 SYTGNAYVGQKVT
+354 SYTGDAYVGEFVN
-367 LETTAS
+367 LVTTAS

-383 TIEEGIDLAS
+383 TIEEGSNLAS
-393 LENGVL
+393 LANGVL

-422 EVTINATALA
+422 EVTINATVLT

-440 SMTSGKVKSR
+440 SMTKGKKVKSR
-450 GYVMGYTGTPRIDY
+450 GYVMGYTGTPRSDSE
-464 GLYDKVFIADG
+464 LYDKVFVADG

-481 YKVKPEQLTG
+481 YKVLPEQLAG
-491 INVGDLIEFTGD
+491 INVGDKIEFTGYIQHYKSGD
-503 ISHFPNGSVTTYET
+503 VTTYET
-517 RNNVITKLTE
+517 VTNVITKLTE
-527 ADPSIVKPTATEL
+527 ADSSIVKPTATEL
-540 TSSSATFTF
+540 TSSSAAFTF

-563 VVISNTEDSSGNM
+563 VVVSNTKDSKGNM

-585 EYDLFMDSRDYEIT
+585 EYDLFMDSRDYDIT

-606 TVGTVFNANVFA
+606 TAGAVFNADVFA
-618 AASNFFCPSNIEIIS
+618 AATNFFCPSNIEITGEK
-633 QQEVLTMDKEKAEI
+633 EVLTLDKKEGTI
-647 NIHGNDKTLQLN
+647 NIRGNDKTLQLN
-659 ATYTGGSNTDP
+659 ATYTGGSNTAA

-694 GETIITAKK
+694 GETTITAKK
-703 SETLSVQAKI
+703 SETLYAEAKI
-713 TVVDENITKVKV
+713 TVVDKNV
-725 SFNSDI
+725 
-731 ADLLTIDDSAKT
+731 
-743 ATLTTQGITFLIKQE
+743 TT
-758 GSPTPLSQMKD
+758 
-769 YLSSSNSLRFYQG
+769 
-782 YSMEIS
+782 
-788 VASGTIKAIKPDSY
+788 VTIK
-802 AKKAFTAKNISSTDF
+802 STDF
-817 TVTDID
+817 GL
-823 TVSMKNTTSSKIS
+823 SGKQTSSVDKTINDLNFKIS
-836 MKAVKQVQ
+836 GSNTSGICDFREDHIRIFKGNKIEISSNLGLINKVIFTCTASGKAKYGPGNFTGTNYTAGEEETGTWELAAGASSLSLTAKENQVRITQ
-844 IFSLEFTLG
+844 MEIYYISSAK
-853 E
+853 

>member
-29 NNPSQPSNNP
+29 NNTSQPSNNP

-93 SKATVSGNK
+93 SKATVFGNK
-102 ITFTGNGTV
+102 ITFTGNGSI

-139 AKAASSDLN
+139 AKAATSNAN

-157 TASLGKSAY
+157 TASLGTSAY
-166 ISDTTGGAYI
+166 ISDSTGGAYI
-176 YNWSFNSADTAI
+176 YNWSFNNADTAI

-208 NSKDKNGNQN
+208 NKKDKNGNQI

-224 SNWNSEK
+224 SNYNSGS
-231 RERVSGTSAIVST
+231 RVNGTSAIVST
-244 TEVEAMKPIE
+244 TEVEAMEPIE
-254 LDEAGY
+254 LDEAGF

-275 AEYVSGNPKEKGV
+275 AEYVSGKPSKGTGV
-288 NVKFKLGNTDIV
+288 DVKFKLGNTDIT
-300 LRTDKYDPA
+300 LRTDKFDPA
-309 SPSDTLVTGKKYKIT
+309 APSDTLVTGKKYKIT

-383 TIEEGIDLAS
+383 TIEEGSDLAS

-450 GYVMGYTGTPRIDY
+450 GYVMGYTGTPRIDS

-503 ISHFPNGSVTTYET
+503 IQHYKQGDVTTYET

-527 ADPSIVKPTATEL
+527 ADSSIVKPTATEL

-549 GQDNISK
+549 GQANISK
-556 AYKINQG
+556 AFKINQG
-563 VVISNTEDSSGNM
+563 VVVSNTEDSSGNM

-585 EYDLFMDSRDYEIT
+585 EYDLFMDSRDYDIT

-606 TVGTVFNANVFA
+606 TAGAVFNADVFA
-618 AASNFFCPSNIEIIS
+618 AASNFFCPSNIEITS
-633 QQEVLTMDKEKAEI
+633 QQEVLTLDKEEGTI
-647 NIHGNDKTLQLN
+647 NIHGNNKTLQLN
-659 ATYTGGSNTDP
+659 ATYGGTNTAP
-670 IVWSSSAES
+670 IVWSSSVES
-679 VATVDQNG
+679 VATVNQNG

-713 TVVDENITKVKV
+713 TVVDVNITKVTISASDLTEMETAGAVNQEVKGIKFEISNGIVNVANIRVYQGQTLKLTSNIGLMTKV
-725 SFNSDI
+725 VFTCTASGD
-731 ADLLTIDDSAKT
+731 AKYGPGCFTGTNYT
-743 ATLTTQGITFLIKQE
+743 AGEEQTGTWELAAGASSLTLTASKKQVRITQ
-758 GSPTPLSQMKD
+758 
-769 YLSSSNSLRFYQG
+769 
-782 YSMEIS
+782 MEIS
-788 VASGTIKAIKPDSY
+788 YIPSA
-802 AKKAFTAKNISSTDF
+802 
-817 TVTDID
+817 
-823 TVSMKNTTSSKIS
+823 
-836 MKAVKQVQ
+836 
-844 IFSLEFTLG
+844 E
-853 E
+853 

>member
-102 ITFTGNGTV
+102 ITFTGNGSI

-139 AKAASSDLN
+139 AKAATSDLN

-166 ISDTTGGAYI
+166 ISDSTGGAYI
-176 YNWSFNSADTAI
+176 YNWSFNNADTAI

-208 NSKDKNGNQN
+208 TNGG

-231 RERVSGTSAIVST
+231 KERVNGTSAIVST
-244 TEVEAMKPIE
+244 TKVEAMEPIE
-254 LDEAGY
+254 LDEAGF

-275 AEYVSGNPKEKGV
+275 AEYVSGKPSKGTGV

-300 LRTDKYDPA
+300 LRTDSYDPA
-309 SPSDTLVTGKKYKIT
+309 APSDTLVAGKTYKIT

-354 SYTGNAYVGQKVT
+354 SYTGNAYVGEIVN

-383 TIEEGIDLAS
+383 TIEEGSNLAS

-422 EVTINATALA
+422 EVTINATALT
-432 LSKLSELK
+432 LSKLSALK
-440 SMTSGKVKSR
+440 SMTTGKVKSR
-450 GYVMGYTGTPRIDY
+450 GYVMGYTGTPRSDS

-481 YKVKPEQLTG
+481 YKVQPEQLTG

-503 ISHFPNGSVTTYET
+503 IQHYKQADVTTYET
-517 RNNVITKLTE
+517 AHNVITKLTE
-527 ADPSIVKPTATEL
+527 ADSSIVKPTATEL
-540 TSSSATFTF
+540 TSSSAAFTF
-549 GQDNISK
+549 GQANISK
-556 AYKINQG
+556 AYKINQA
-563 VVISNTEDSSGNM
+563 VVISNTEDSKGNM

-585 EYDLFMDSRDYEIT
+585 EYELFMDSRDYDIT

-606 TVGTVFNANVFA
+606 KAGAVFNADVFA
-618 AASNFFCPSNIEIIS
+618 AASNFFCPSNIDITGE
-633 QQEVLTMDKEKAEI
+633 QEVLTLDKKEGEI
-647 NIHGNDKTLQLN
+647 NIRGNDKTLQLN

-703 SETLSVQAKI
+703 SETLKAQAKI
-713 TVVDENITKVKV
+713 TVVDENITKVTV
-725 SFNSDI
+725 SFSSDI
-731 ADLLTIDDSAKT
+731 ADLLTIDNSAKT

-758 GSPTPLSQMKD
+758 DSPTPLSQMKD
-769 YLSSSNSLRFYQG
+769 YLSRNSLRFYKG

-802 AKKAFTAKNISSTDF
+802 AKKAFTANNISSNDF

-836 MKAVKQVQ
+836 MTAESQVQ
-844 IFSLEFTLG
+844 IYSLEFTLG
-853 E
+853 D

>member
-102 ITFTGNGTV
+102 ITFTGNGSV

-139 AKAASSDLN
+139 AKAATSDMN

-166 ISDTTGGAYI
+166 ISDSTGGAYI
-176 YNWSFNSADTAI
+176 YNWSFNNADTAI

-208 NSKDKNGNQN
+208 NNGG

-231 RERVSGTSAIVST
+231 KERVNGTSAIVST

-309 SPSDTLVTGKKYKIT
+309 SPSDTLVAGKKYKIT

-354 SYTGNAYVGQKVT
+354 SYTGNAYVGKEVT
-367 LETTAS
+367 LVTTAN

-383 TIEEGIDLAS
+383 TIEEGSDLAS
-393 LENGVL
+393 LENDVL

-450 GYVMGYTGTPRIDY
+450 GYVMGHTGTPRSDY
-464 GLYDKVFIADG
+464 GLYDKVFVADG

-481 YKVKPEQLTG
+481 YKVQPEQLTG
-491 INVGDLIEFTGD
+491 IKVGDLIEFTGD
-503 ISHFPNGSVTTYET
+503 ISHYANGSVTTYET
-517 RNNVITKLTE
+517 KNNVITKLTK
-527 ADPSIVKPTATEL
+527 ADSSIVKPTATEL
-540 TSSSATFTF
+540 TSTSAAFAF
-549 GQDNISK
+549 GQANISK

-563 VVISNTEDSSGNM
+563 VVVSNTEDSSGNM

-585 EYDLFMDSRDYEIT
+585 EYDLFMDSRDYDIT

-606 TVGTVFNANVFA
+606 TAGAVFNANVFA
-618 AASNFFCPSNIEIIS
+618 AATNFFCPSNIEITS
-633 QQEVLTMDKEKAEI
+633 QQEVFTMDKEKAEI

-659 ATYTGGSNTDP
+659 ATYHGSNTDP

-694 GETIITAKK
+694 GEAIITAKK
-703 SETLSVQAKI
+703 SETLKVQAKI
-713 TVVDENITKVKV
+713 TVVDVNITKVTV
-725 SFNSDI
+725 AFNSEI

-758 GSPTPLSQMKD
+758 GSNTPLSQMKD
-769 YLSSSNSLRFYQG
+769 YLSRNSLRFYKG

-802 AKKAFTAKNISSTDF
+802 AKKAFTADNITSDDF

-836 MKAVKQVQ
+836 MKAENQVQ

>member
-29 NNPSQPSNNP
+29 SSQPSSNP

-102 ITFTGNGTV
+102 ITFTGNGSI

-139 AKAASSDLN
+139 AKAASSDASH
-148 NLIKMRGKV
+148 LIKMRGKV
-157 TASLGKSAY
+157 TASLGTSAY

-176 YNWSFNSADTAI
+176 YNWSYNNADTAI
-188 TNKSFTVGQTVD
+188 TNKAFTVGQTVD

-208 NSKDKNGNQN
+208 TNGG

-224 SNWNSEK
+224 SNYNSGS
-231 RERVSGTSAIVST
+231 RVSGTSAIVST

-309 SPSDTLVTGKKYKIT
+309 SPSDTLVAGKKYKIT

-343 IVEADAKPLEV
+343 IVEADSEPLEV
-354 SYTGNAYVGQKVT
+354 SYTGNAYVGDKVT
-367 LETTAS
+367 LVTTAS

-383 TIEEGIDLAS
+383 TIEEGSNLAS

-399 TITGEGTI
+399 TITGEGAI

-422 EVTINATALA
+422 EVTINATALT

-440 SMTSGKVKSR
+440 SMTTGKVKSR
-450 GYVMGYTGTPRIDY
+450 GYVMGYTGTPRSDS

-481 YKVKPEQLTG
+481 YKVQPEQLTG

-503 ISHFPNGSVTTYET
+503 IQHYKQADVTTYET
-517 RNNVITKLTE
+517 KNNVITKLTE
-527 ADPSIVKPTATEL
+527 ADSSIVKPTATEL
-540 TSSSATFTF
+540 TSSSAAFAF
-549 GQDNISK
+549 GQANISK

-563 VVISNTEDSSGNM
+563 VVTSNTKDSKGNM

-585 EYDLFMDSRDYEIT
+585 EYELFMDSRDYDIT

-606 TVGTVFNANVFA
+606 TVGAVFNADVFA
-618 AASNFFCPSNIEIIS
+618 AASNFFCPSNIEITGE
-633 QQEVLTMDKEKAEI
+633 QEVLTLDKKEGEI
-647 NIHGNDKTLQLN
+647 NIHGNDKTTQLN
-659 ATYTGGSNTDP
+659 ATYTGTNADP

-694 GETIITAKK
+694 GETTITAKK

-725 SFNSDI
+725 SFNSGI
-731 ADLLTIDDSAKT
+731 ANLLTIDDSTKT
-743 ATLTTQGITFLIKQE
+743 ATFTTQGITFLIKQG
-758 GSPTPLSQMKD
+758 GSNTPLSQMKN
-769 YLSSSNSLRFYQG
+769 YLSRNSLRFYKD

-802 AKKAFTAKNISSTDF
+802 AKKAFTAENISSKDF
-817 TVTDID
+817 TVTDTD

-836 MKAVKQVQ
+836 MTAVNQVQ
-844 IFSLEFTLG
+844 IYSLEFTLG
-853 E
+853 D

>member
-102 ITFTGNGTV
+102 ITFTGSGSV

-139 AKAASSDLN
+139 AKAASSNAN

-166 ISDTTGGAYI
+166 ISDSTGGAYI
-176 YNWSFNSADTAI
+176 YNWSFNSTDTAI

-208 NSKDKNGNQN
+208 TNGG

-231 RERVSGTSAIVST
+231 KERVSGTSAIVST

-254 LDEAGY
+254 LDEAGF
-260 KALTYDKVGNLYTFE
+260 KALTSDKVGNLYTFE
-275 AEYVSGNPKEKGV
+275 AEYVSGKPSKGTGV

-300 LRTDKYDPA
+300 LRTDSNDPTV
-309 SPSDTLVTGKKYKIT
+309 PSDTLVTGKKYKIT

-354 SYTGNAYVGQKVT
+354 SYTGNAYVGKEVT
-367 LETTAS
+367 LVTTAS

-383 TIEEGIDLAS
+383 TIEEGNDLAS

-399 TITGEGTI
+399 TITGEGAI

-481 YKVKPEQLTG
+481 YKVQPEQLTG

-503 ISHFPNGSVTTYET
+503 ISHYPNGSVTTYET

-527 ADPSIVKPTATEL
+527 ADPSIIKPTATEL

-549 GQDNISK
+549 GQANISK

-563 VVISNTEDSSGNM
+563 VVVSNTEDSSGNM

-585 EYDLFMDSRDYEIT
+585 EYDLFMDSRDYDIT

-618 AASNFFCPSNIEIIS
+618 AATNFFCPSNIEITS
-633 QQEVLTMDKEKAEI
+633 QQEVLTLDKTKGEI

-670 IVWSSSAES
+670 IVWSSSVES

-713 TVVDENITKVKV
+713 TVVDENITTVTV

-731 ADLLTIDDSAKT
+731 DNLFIADDSAKT
-743 ATLTTQGITFLIKQE
+743 ATLTTQGITFLFKQ
-758 GSPTPLSQMKD
+758 GSSNIAPSQMKR
-769 YLSSSNSLRFYQG
+769 YLSSNSLRFYQG

-788 VASGTIKAIKPDSY
+788 VASGTIKAISPDSNPS
-802 AKKAFTAKNISSTDF
+802 KPFTKGSISSDDF

-823 TVSMKNTTSSKIS
+823 TVSMINTTSSKIS
-836 MKAVKQVQ
+836 MKAEKQVK
-844 IFSLEFTLG
+844 INSLEFTLG
-853 E
+853 N

>member
-102 ITFTGNGTV
+102 ITFTGNGSI

-139 AKAASSDLN
+139 AKAAKSDLN

-166 ISDTTGGAYI
+166 ISDSTGGAYI
-176 YNWSFNSADTAI
+176 YNWSFNNADTAI

-208 NSKDKNGNQN
+208 NNGG

-231 RERVSGTSAIVST
+231 KERVNGTSAIVST

-275 AEYVSGNPKEKGV
+275 AEYVSGKPSKGTGV

-300 LRTDKYDPA
+300 LRTDSYDPA
-309 SPSDTLVTGKKYKIT
+309 VPSDTLVAGKTYKIT

-354 SYTGNAYVGQKVT
+354 SYTGNAYVGKEVT
-367 LETTAS
+367 LVTTAS

-383 TIEEGIDLAS
+383 TIEEGSDLAS
-393 LENGVL
+393 LENDVL

-464 GLYDKVFIADG
+464 GLYDKVFVADC

-481 YKVKPEQLTG
+481 YKVQPEQLTG
-491 INVGDLIEFTGD
+491 IKVGDLIEFTGD
-503 ISHFPNGSVTTYET
+503 ISHYANGSVTTYET
-517 RNNVITKLTE
+517 KNNVITKLTE

-540 TSSSATFTF
+540 TSSSAAFAF
-549 GQDNISK
+549 GQANISK

-563 VVISNTEDSSGNM
+563 VVISNTEDSKGNM
-576 TVKFTLGSN
+576 TVKFTLGSY
-585 EYDLFMDSRDYEIT
+585 EYDLFMDSRDYDIT

-606 TVGTVFNANVFA
+606 TAGAVFNADVFA
-618 AASNFFCPSNIEIIS
+618 AATNFFCPSNIEIVS

-703 SETLSVQAKI
+703 SETLKAQAKI
-713 TVVDENITKVKV
+713 TVVDENITTSNV

-758 GSPTPLSQMKD
+758 GSNTPLSQMKD
-769 YLSSSNSLRFYQG
+769 YLSRNSLRLYKG

-802 AKKAFTAKNISSTDF
+802 AKKAFTADNISSDDF

-836 MKAVKQVQ
+836 MKAENQVQ

>member
-29 NNPSQPSNNP
+29 NNPSQPS
-39 TTPSNN
+39 TPSNN

-73 KNNGSAIVEQ
+73 KNNGSAIVDQ

-102 ITFTGNGTV
+102 ITFTGNGSI
-111 KITATYKGETIEKT
+111 KITATYKGEKIEKT

-139 AKAASSDLN
+139 AKAATSNAN

-157 TASLGKSAY
+157 TASLGTSAY
-166 ISDTTGGAYI
+166 ISDSTGGAYI
-176 YNWSFNSADTAI
+176 YNWSFNNADTAI

-208 NSKDKNGNQN
+208 NKKDKNGNQI

-224 SNWNSEK
+224 SNYNSGS
-231 RERVSGTSAIVST
+231 RVNGTSAIVST
-244 TEVEAMKPIE
+244 TEVEAMEPIE
-254 LDEAGY
+254 LDEAGF

-275 AEYVSGNPKEKGV
+275 AEYVSGKPSKGTGV
-288 NVKFKLGNTDIV
+288 DVKFKLGNTDIT
-300 LRTDKYDPA
+300 LRTDKFDPA
-309 SPSDTLVTGKKYKIT
+309 APADTLVTGKKYKIT

-343 IVEADAKPLEV
+343 IVEADSKPLEV
-354 SYTGNAYVGQKVT
+354 SYTGNAYVGEIVN

-383 TIEEGIDLAS
+383 TIEEGSNLAS

-412 YVKDGKTLTA
+412 YIKDGKTLTA
-422 EVTINATALA
+422 EVTINATVLT

-440 SMTSGKVKSR
+440 SMTEGKKVKSR
-450 GYVMGYTGTPRIDY
+450 GYVMGHTGTPRSDS
-464 GLYDKVFIADG
+464 GLYDKVFVADG

-481 YKVKPEQLTG
+481 YKVLPEQLTG
-491 INVGDLIEFTGD
+491 IKVGDLIEFTGYIKNFKQSD
-503 ISHFPNGSVTTYET
+503 VTTYET
-517 RNNVITKLTE
+517 VTNVITKLTE
-527 ADPSIVKPTATEL
+527 ADSSIVKPTVTEL
-540 TSSSATFTF
+540 TSSSAAFAF
-549 GQDNISK
+549 GQANISK
-556 AYKINQG
+556 AYKINHG
-563 VVISNTEDSSGNM
+563 VVISNTKNSKGNM

-585 EYDLFMDSRDYEIT
+585 EYDLFMDSRDYDIT
-599 KDPFTKL
+599 KDPFTELKA
-606 TVGTVFNANVFA
+606 GAVFNADVFA
-618 AASNFFCPSNIEIIS
+618 AATNFFCPSNIEIIGE
-633 QQEVLTMDKEKAEI
+633 QEVLIMDKKEGTI
-647 NIHGNDKTLQLN
+647 NIHGNDKTLQLK
-659 ATYTGGSNTDP
+659 ATYTGSNTGA
-670 IVWSSSAES
+670 ITWSSSVES

-703 SETLSVQAKI
+703 SETLYAQAKI
-713 TVVDENITKVKV
+713 TVVDKNVTTVTIKPTDFGLTDVQKTSVDKTIKGLNFKISGSNTSGICTFKADCFGIYKGNKIEISSTLGLINKVIFTCKANGTAKYGPGNFTGANYTAGTENTGIWELAAGASSLSLTASKAQVQIT
-725 SFNSDI
+725 
-731 ADLLTIDDSAKT
+731 
-743 ATLTTQGITFLIKQE
+743 Q
-758 GSPTPLSQMKD
+758 
-769 YLSSSNSLRFYQG
+769 
-782 YSMEIS
+782 MEIS
-788 VASGTIKAIKPDSY
+788 YIS
-802 AKKAFTAKNISSTDF
+802 TA
-817 TVTDID
+817 
-823 TVSMKNTTSSKIS
+823 
-836 MKAVKQVQ
+836 
-844 IFSLEFTLG
+844 E
-853 E
+853 

>member
-29 NNPSQPSNNP
+29 SSQPSNNP

-83 ASVVYSVDDA
+83 SSVVYSVDDA

-102 ITFTGNGTV
+102 ITFTGNGSI

-139 AKAASSDLN
+139 AKAASSDASH
-148 NLIKMRGKV
+148 LIKMRGKV
-157 TASLGKSAY
+157 TASLGTSAY

-176 YNWSFNSADTAI
+176 YNWSYNSADTAI
-188 TNKSFTVGQTVD
+188 TNKAFTVGQTVD

-208 NSKDKNGNQN
+208 TNGG

-224 SNWNSEK
+224 SNFNSGS
-231 RERVSGTSAIVST
+231 RVSGTSAIVST
-244 TEVEAMKPIE
+244 TEVEAMEPIE

-275 AEYVSGNPKEKGV
+275 AEYVSGTPSKGTGV

-300 LRTDKYDPA
+300 LRTDKFDPA
-309 SPSDTLVTGKKYKIT
+309 APSDTLVAGKTYKIT

-354 SYTGNAYVGQKVT
+354 SYTGNAYVGEKVT
-367 LETTAS
+367 LVTTAS

-383 TIEEGIDLAS
+383 TIEEGSDLAS

-422 EVTINATALA
+422 EVTINATSLT
-432 LSKLSELK
+432 LSKLSKLK

-450 GYVMGYTGTPRIDY
+450 GYVMGYTGTPRSNT
-464 GLYDKVFIADG
+464 GYDKVFIADG

-481 YKVKPEQLTG
+481 YKVQPAQLTG

-503 ISHFPNGSVTTYET
+503 IQHYKQGDVTTYET
-517 RNNVITKLTE
+517 KNNVITKLTE
-527 ADPSIVKPTATEL
+527 ADSSIVKPTATEL
-540 TSSSATFTF
+540 TSSSATFAF
-549 GQDNISK
+549 GQANISK

-563 VVISNTEDSSGNM
+563 VVVSNTEDSSGNM

-585 EYDLFMDSRDYEIT
+585 EYELFMDSRDYDIT

-606 TVGTVFNANVFA
+606 TVGAVFNANVFA
-618 AASNFFCPSNIEIIS
+618 AATNFFCPSNIEITS
-633 QQEVLTMDKEKAEI
+633 QQEVLTMDKKEGTI
-647 NIHGNDKTLQLN
+647 NIHGNNKTLQLN
-659 ATYTGGSNTDP
+659 ATYAGGSNTDP

-694 GETIITAKK
+694 GETTITAKK

-713 TVVDENITKVKV
+713 TVVDENITKVTISASDLTEMAAGAVNQEVKGIKIEISTGLVNVADIRVYKGQTLKLTSNIGLMTKV
-725 SFNSDI
+725 AFTCTASGDAKYGPGCFTGTNYTAGEEETGTWELAAGASS
-731 ADLLTIDDSAKT
+731 LSLTAETNQVRI
-743 ATLTTQGITFLIKQE
+743 TQ
-758 GSPTPLSQMKD
+758 
-769 YLSSSNSLRFYQG
+769 
-782 YSMEIS
+782 MEIS
-788 VASGTIKAIKPDSY
+788 YIPS
-802 AKKAFTAKNISSTDF
+802 AK
-817 TVTDID
+817 
-823 TVSMKNTTSSKIS
+823 
-836 MKAVKQVQ
+836 
-844 IFSLEFTLG
+844 
-853 E
+853 

>member
-29 NNPSQPSNNP
+29 SSQPSNNP

-102 ITFTGNGTV
+102 ITFTGNGSI

-139 AKAASSDLN
+139 AKAANSN
-148 NLIKMRGKV
+148 ANKLIKMRGKV
-157 TASLGKSAY
+157 TASLGTSAY
-166 ISDTTGGAYI
+166 ISDSTGGAYI
-176 YNWSFNSADTAI
+176 YNWSFNNADTAI

-208 NSKDKNGNQN
+208 TNGG

-224 SNWNSEK
+224 SNYNREK
-231 RERVSGTSAIVST
+231 KERVNGTSAIVST
-244 TEVEAMKPIE
+244 TEVEAMEPIE
-254 LDEAGY
+254 LDEAGF

-275 AEYVSGNPKEKGV
+275 AEYVSGKPSKGTGV

-300 LRTDKYDPA
+300 LRTDSYDPA
-309 SPSDTLVTGKKYKIT
+309 VPSDTLVTGKKYKIT

-481 YKVKPEQLTG
+481 YKVQPEQLTG
-491 INVGDLIEFTGD
+491 IKVGDLIEFTGD
-503 ISHFPNGSVTTYET
+503 ISHYANGSVTTYET
-517 RNNVITKLTE
+517 KNNVITKLTE

-540 TSSSATFTF
+540 TSSSAAFAF

-576 TVKFTLGSN
+576 TVKFTLGSY
-585 EYDLFMDSRDYEIT
+585 EYDLFMDSRDYDIT

-606 TVGTVFNANVFA
+606 TAGAVFNADVFA
-618 AASNFFCPSNIEIIS
+618 AATNFFCPSNIEIVS
-633 QQEVLTMDKEKAEI
+633 QQEMLTMDKEKAEI

-679 VATVDQNG
+679 VATVDKNG

-703 SETLSVQAKI
+703 SETLKAQAKI
-713 TVVDENITKVKV
+713 TVVNENITTVTV

-731 ADLLTIDDSAKT
+731 ANLLTIDDSAKT
-743 ATLTTQGITFLIKQE
+743 ATFTTKGITFLIKQE
-758 GSPTPLSQMKD
+758 DSPTPISDVKK
-769 YLSSSNSLRFYQG
+769 YLSKNSLRFYQG

-788 VASGTIKAIKPDSY
+788 VASGTIKAISPDSFSS
-802 AKKAFTAKNISSTDF
+802 KAFTKDSISSTDF
-817 TVTDID
+817 TVTDTD
-823 TVSMKNTTSSKIS
+823 TVSMNNTTSSKIS
-836 MKAVKQVQ
+836 MTAKSQVR

>member
-102 ITFTGNGTV
+102 ITFTGNGSI

-139 AKAASSDLN
+139 AKAATSNAN

-157 TASLGKSAY
+157 TASLGTSAY
-166 ISDTTGGAYI
+166 ISDSTGGAYI
-176 YNWSFNSADTAI
+176 YNWSFNNADTAI

-208 NSKDKNGNQN
+208 NKKDKNGNQI

-224 SNWNSEK
+224 SNYNSGS
-231 RERVSGTSAIVST
+231 RVNGTSAIVST
-244 TEVEAMKPIE
+244 TEVEAMEPIE
-254 LDEAGY
+254 LDEAGF

-275 AEYVSGNPKEKGV
+275 AEYVSGKPSKGTGV
-288 NVKFKLGNTDIV
+288 DVKFKLGNTDIT
-300 LRTDKYDPA
+300 LRTDKFDPA
-309 SPSDTLVTGKKYKIT
+309 APSDTLVTGKKYKIT

-343 IVEADAKPLEV
+343 IVEADSEPLEV
-354 SYTGNAYVGQKVT
+354 SYTGDAYVGEFVN
-367 LETTAS
+367 LVTTAS

-383 TIEEGIDLAS
+383 TIEEGSNLAS

-399 TITGEGTI
+399 TITGEGAI

-422 EVTINATALA
+422 EVTINATVLA

-440 SMTSGKVKSR
+440 SKTEGKKVKSR
-450 GYVMGYTGTPRIDY
+450 GYVMGYTETPRSKS

-475 EDYFIL
+475 DDYFIL
-481 YKVKPEQLTG
+481 YQVLPEQLAG
-491 INVGDLIEFTGD
+491 INVGDLIEFTGYIQNYKQAD
-503 ISHFPNGSVTTYET
+503 VTTYET
-517 RNNVITKLTE
+517 VTNVITKLTE
-527 ADPSIVKPTATEL
+527 TDSSIVKPTAKEL
-540 TSSSATFTF
+540 TSSSAAFTF
-549 GQDNISK
+549 GQPNISK

-563 VVISNTEDSSGNM
+563 VVISNTKDSKGNM
-576 TVKFTLGSN
+576 IVKFTLGLN
-585 EYDLFMDSRDYEIT
+585 EYELFMDSRDYDIT
-599 KDPFTKL
+599 KDPFTNL
-606 TVGTVFNANVFA
+606 TLGAVFNADVFA
-618 AASNFFCPSNIEIIS
+618 AATNFFCPSNIKITS
-633 QQEVLTMDKEKAEI
+633 QQEVLIMDKKEGTI
-647 NIHGNDKTLQLN
+647 NIHGNDKTLQLK
-659 ATYTGGSNTDP
+659 ATYAGGSNTDP

-703 SETLSVQAKI
+703 SETLYAQAKI
-713 TVVDENITKVKV
+713 TVVDKNVTTVTIKPTDFGLTDVQKTSVDKTIKGLNFKISGSNPSGICTFKADCFGIYKDNKIEISSTLGLINKVIFTCKANGTAKYGPGNFTGANYTAGTENTGIWELAAGASSLSLTASEAQVRIT
-725 SFNSDI
+725 
-731 ADLLTIDDSAKT
+731 
-743 ATLTTQGITFLIKQE
+743 Q
-758 GSPTPLSQMKD
+758 
-769 YLSSSNSLRFYQG
+769 
-782 YSMEIS
+782 MEIS
-788 VASGTIKAIKPDSY
+788 YIS
-802 AKKAFTAKNISSTDF
+802 TA
-817 TVTDID
+817 
-823 TVSMKNTTSSKIS
+823 
-836 MKAVKQVQ
+836 
-844 IFSLEFTLG
+844 E
-853 E
+853 

>member
-29 NNPSQPSNNP
+29 SSQPSSNP

-50 VKNSY
+50 VKNFY

-102 ITFTGNGTV
+102 ITFTGNGSI

-139 AKAASSDLN
+139 AKAASSDASH
-148 NLIKMRGKV
+148 LIKMRGKV
-157 TASLGKSAY
+157 TASLGTSAY

-176 YNWSFNSADTAI
+176 YNWSYNNADTAI
-188 TNKSFTVGQTVD
+188 TNKAFTVGQTVD

-208 NSKDKNGNQN
+208 TNGG

-224 SNWNSEK
+224 SNYNSGS
-231 RERVSGTSAIVST
+231 RVSGTSAIVST

-309 SPSDTLVTGKKYKIT
+309 SPSDTLVAGKKYKIT

-343 IVEADAKPLEV
+343 IVEADSEPLEV
-354 SYTGNAYVGQKVT
+354 SYTGNAYVGDKVT
-367 LETTAS
+367 LVTTAS

-383 TIEEGIDLAS
+383 TIEEGSNLAS

-399 TITGEGTI
+399 TITGEGAI

-422 EVTINATALA
+422 EVTINATALT

-440 SMTSGKVKSR
+440 SMTTGKVKSR
-450 GYVMGYTGTPRIDY
+450 GYVMGYTGTPRSDS

-481 YKVKPEQLTG
+481 YKVQPEQLTG

-503 ISHFPNGSVTTYET
+503 IQHYKQADVTTYET
-517 RNNVITKLTE
+517 KNNVITKLTE
-527 ADPSIVKPTATEL
+527 ADSSIVKPTATEL
-540 TSSSATFTF
+540 TSSSAAFAF
-549 GQDNISK
+549 GQANISK

-563 VVISNTEDSSGNM
+563 VVTSNTKDSKGNM
-576 TVKFTLGSN
+576 TVNFTLGSN
-585 EYDLFMDSRDYEIT
+585 EYELFMDSRDYDIT

-606 TVGTVFNANVFA
+606 TVGAVFNADVFA
-618 AASNFFCPSNIEIIS
+618 AASNFFCPSNIEITGE
-633 QQEVLTMDKEKAEI
+633 QEVLTLDKKEGEI

-659 ATYTGGSNTDP
+659 ATYTGTNADP

-703 SETLSVQAKI
+703 SETLYAQAKI
-713 TVVDENITKVKV
+713 NVVDENITKVKV
-725 SFNSDI
+725 SFNSGI
-731 ADLLTIDDSAKT
+731 ANLLTIDDSTKT
-743 ATLTTQGITFLIKQE
+743 ATFTTQGITFLIKQG
-758 GSPTPLSQMKD
+758 GSNTPLSQMKN
-769 YLSSSNSLRFYQG
+769 YLSRNSLRFYKD

-802 AKKAFTAKNISSTDF
+802 AKKAFTAENISSKDF
-817 TVTDID
+817 TVTDTD

-836 MKAVKQVQ
+836 MTAVNQVQ
-844 IFSLEFTLG
+844 IYSLEFTLG
-853 E
+853 D

>member
-1 MKKMKKSKSLFAAIL
+1 
-16 AVLSIGLVSCGNE
+16 
-29 NNPSQPSNNP
+29 
-39 TTPSNN
+39 
-45 SQTPS
+45 
-50 VKNSY
+50 
-55 TFDVN
+55 
-60 GELKEGMTVTLIF
+60 MTVTLIF
-73 KNNGSAIVEQ
+73 KNNGSAIPEQ

-102 ITFTGNGTV
+102 ITFTGNGSI

-139 AKAASSDLN
+139 AKAASSDASH
-148 NLIKMRGKV
+148 LIKMRGKV
-157 TASLGKSAY
+157 TASLGTSAY

-176 YNWSFNSADTAI
+176 YNWSYNNADTAI
-188 TNKSFTVGQTVD
+188 TNKAFTVGQTVD

-208 NSKDKNGNQN
+208 TNGG

-224 SNWNSEK
+224 SNYNSGS
-231 RERVSGTSAIVST
+231 RVSGTSAIVST

-309 SPSDTLVTGKKYKIT
+309 SPSDTLVAGKKYKIT

-343 IVEADAKPLEV
+343 IVEADSEPLEV
-354 SYTGNAYVGQKVT
+354 SYTGNAYVGDKVT
-367 LETTAS
+367 LVTTAS

-383 TIEEGIDLAS
+383 TIEEGSNLAS

-422 EVTINATALA
+422 EVTINATVLT

-440 SMTSGKVKSR
+440 SMTKGKKVKSR
-450 GYVMGYTGTPRIDY
+450 GYVMGHTGTPRSDSR
-464 GLYDKVFIADG
+464 LYDKVFVADG

-481 YKVKPEQLTG
+481 YKVLPEQLTG
-491 INVGDLIEFTGD
+491 INVGDLIEFTGYIKNYKQSD
-503 ISHFPNGSVTTYET
+503 VTTYET
-517 RNNVITKLTE
+517 VTNVITKLTE
-527 ADPSIVKPTATEL
+527 ADSSIVKPTATEL
-540 TSSSATFTF
+540 TSSSAAFAF
-549 GQDNISK
+549 GQANISK
-556 AYKINQG
+556 AFKINQG
-563 VVISNTEDSSGNM
+563 VVVSNTEDSKGNM

-585 EYDLFMDSRDYEIT
+585 EYDLFMDSRDYDIT
-599 KDPFTKL
+599 NDPFTNLK
-606 TVGTVFNANVFA
+606 VGAVFNANVFA
-618 AASNFFCPSNIEIIS
+618 AASNFFCPSNIEIS
-633 QQEVLTMDKEKAEI
+633 GQQEVLTMDKKEGTI
-647 NIHGNDKTLQLN
+647 NIHGDDKTLQLK
-659 ATYTGGSNTDP
+659 ATYTGSNTGA
-670 IVWSSSAES
+670 ITWSSSVES

-703 SETLSVQAKI
+703 SETLYAQAKI
-713 TVVDENITKVKV
+713 TVVDKNVTTVTIKPTDFGLTDVQKTSVDKTIKGLNFKISGSNTSGICTFKADFFGIYKDNKIEISSTLGLINKVIFTCKANGTAKYGPGNFTGANYTAGTENTGIWELAAGASSLSLTASEAQVRIT
-725 SFNSDI
+725 
-731 ADLLTIDDSAKT
+731 
-743 ATLTTQGITFLIKQE
+743 Q
-758 GSPTPLSQMKD
+758 
-769 YLSSSNSLRFYQG
+769 
-782 YSMEIS
+782 MEIS
-788 VASGTIKAIKPDSY
+788 YIS
-802 AKKAFTAKNISSTDF
+802 TA
-817 TVTDID
+817 
-823 TVSMKNTTSSKIS
+823 
-836 MKAVKQVQ
+836 
-844 IFSLEFTLG
+844 E
-853 E
+853 

>member
-29 NNPSQPSNNP
+29 SSQPSSNP

-102 ITFTGNGTV
+102 ITFTGNGSV

-139 AKAASSDLN
+139 AKAATSDMN

-166 ISDTTGGAYI
+166 ISDSTGGAYI

-208 NSKDKNGNQN
+208 NNGG

-231 RERVSGTSAIVST
+231 KERVNGTSAIVST

-309 SPSDTLVTGKKYKIT
+309 SPSDTLVAGKTYKIT
-324 APLSWFNGAQFAYA
+324 APLSWFNGSHNSYA

-343 IVEADAKPLEV
+343 IVEADSKPLEV
-354 SYTGNAYVGQKVT
+354 SYTGDAYVG
-367 LETTAS
+367 
-373 GVKVTEGVTY
+373 
-383 TIEEGIDLAS
+383 GI
-393 LENGVL
+393 
-399 TITGEGTI
+399 
-407 KVKAT
+407 
-412 YVKDGKTLTA
+412 
-422 EVTINATALA
+422 
-432 LSKLSELK
+432 
-440 SMTSGKVKSR
+440 
-450 GYVMGYTGTPRIDY
+450 
-464 GLYDKVFIADG
+464 
-475 EDYFIL
+475 
-481 YKVKPEQLTG
+481 
-491 INVGDLIEFTGD
+491 
-503 ISHFPNGSVTTYET
+503 
-517 RNNVITKLTE
+517 
-527 ADPSIVKPTATEL
+527 
-540 TSSSATFTF
+540 
-549 GQDNISK
+549 
-556 AYKINQG
+556 
-563 VVISNTEDSSGNM
+563 
-576 TVKFTLGSN
+576 
-585 EYDLFMDSRDYEIT
+585 
-599 KDPFTKL
+599 
-606 TVGTVFNANVFA
+606 
-618 AASNFFCPSNIEIIS
+618 C
-633 QQEVLTMDKEKAEI
+633 
-647 NIHGNDKTLQLN
+647 
-659 ATYTGGSNTDP
+659 
-670 IVWSSSAES
+670 
-679 VATVDQNG
+679 
-687 LVTGVAV
+687 
-694 GETIITAKK
+694 
-703 SETLSVQAKI
+703 
-713 TVVDENITKVKV
+713 
-725 SFNSDI
+725 
-731 ADLLTIDDSAKT
+731 
-743 ATLTTQGITFLIKQE
+743 
-758 GSPTPLSQMKD
+758 
-769 YLSSSNSLRFYQG
+769 
-782 YSMEIS
+782 
-788 VASGTIKAIKPDSY
+788 
-802 AKKAFTAKNISSTDF
+802 
-817 TVTDID
+817 
-823 TVSMKNTTSSKIS
+823 
-836 MKAVKQVQ
+836 
-844 IFSLEFTLG
+844 
-853 E
+853 

>member
-139 AKAASSDLN
+139 AKAATSDAN

-157 TASLGKSAY
+157 TASLGTSAY
-166 ISDTTGGAYI
+166 ISDSTGGAYI

-208 NSKDKNGNQN
+208 TNGG

-224 SNWNSEK
+224 SNYNREK
-231 RERVSGTSAIVST
+231 KERVNGTSAIVST

-254 LDEAGY
+254 LDEAGF
-260 KALTYDKVGNLYTFE
+260 KALTSDKVGNLYTFE
-275 AEYVSGNPKEKGV
+275 AEYVSGKPSKGTGV

-300 LRTDKYDPA
+300 LRTDSYDPA
-309 SPSDTLVTGKKYKIT
+309 VPSDTLVTGKKYKIT

-354 SYTGNAYVGQKVT
+354 SYTGNAYVGKEVT
-367 LETTAS
+367 LVTTAS

-383 TIEEGIDLAS
+383 TIEEGSDLAS
-393 LENGVL
+393 LENDVL

-450 GYVMGYTGTPRIDY
+450 GYVMGHTGTPRSDY
-464 GLYDKVFIADG
+464 GLYDKVFVADG

-481 YKVKPEQLTG
+481 YKVQPEQLTG
-491 INVGDLIEFTGD
+491 IKVGDLIEFTGD
-503 ISHFPNGSVTTYET
+503 ISHYANGSVTTYET
-517 RNNVITKLTE
+517 KNNVITKLTE
-527 ADPSIVKPTATEL
+527 ADSSIVKPTATEL
-540 TSSSATFTF
+540 TSTSAAFAF
-549 GQDNISK
+549 GQTNISK

-563 VVISNTEDSSGNM
+563 VVVSNTEDSRGNM

-585 EYDLFMDSRDYEIT
+585 EYDLFMDSRDYDIT

-606 TVGTVFNANVFA
+606 TVGAVFNANVFA
-618 AASNFFCPSNIEIIS
+618 DATNFFCPSNIEITS
-633 QQEVLTMDKEKAEI
+633 QQEVLTMDKEKGEI

-703 SETLSVQAKI
+703 SETLKVQAKI
-713 TVVDENITKVKV
+713 TVVDENITTVTV
-725 SFNSDI
+725 SFNSEI

-758 GSPTPLSQMKD
+758 GSTAPLSDMKK
-769 YLSSSNSLRFYQG
+769 YLSNNSLRFYKG

-788 VASGTIKAIKPDSY
+788 VASGYIKAIKPDSY
-802 AKKAFTAKNISSTDF
+802 SSKAFTKDNIQSNDF

-836 MKAVKQVQ
+836 MTALNQVR

-853 E
+853 N

>member
-102 ITFTGNGTV
+102 ITFTGNGSI

-139 AKAASSDLN
+139 AKAATSNAN

-157 TASLGKSAY
+157 TASLGTSAY
-166 ISDTTGGAYI
+166 ISDSTGGAYI
-176 YNWSFNSADTAI
+176 YNWSFNNADTAI

-208 NSKDKNGNQN
+208 NKKDKNGNQI

-224 SNWNSEK
+224 SNYNSGS
-231 RERVSGTSAIVST
+231 RVNGTSAIVST
-244 TEVEAMKPIE
+244 TEVEAMEPIE
-254 LDEAGY
+254 LDEAGF

-275 AEYVSGNPKEKGV
+275 AEYVSGKPSKGTGV
-288 NVKFKLGNTDIV
+288 DVKFKLGNTDIT
-300 LRTDKYDPA
+300 LRTDKFDPA
-309 SPSDTLVTGKKYKIT
+309 APSDTLVTGKKYKIT

-383 TIEEGIDLAS
+383 TIEEGSDLAS

-450 GYVMGYTGTPRIDY
+450 GYVMGYTGTPRIDS

-503 ISHFPNGSVTTYET
+503 IQHYKQGDVTTYET

-527 ADPSIVKPTATEL
+527 ADPSIIKPTATEL

-549 GQDNISK
+549 GQANISK

-563 VVISNTEDSSGNM
+563 VVVSNTEDSSGNM

-585 EYDLFMDSRDYEIT
+585 EYDLFMDSRDYDIT
-599 KDPFTKL
+599 KDPFTRL
-606 TVGTVFNANVFA
+606 TAGAVFNADVFA
-618 AASNFFCPSNIEIIS
+618 AASNFFCPSNIEITS
-633 QQEVLTMDKEKAEI
+633 QQEVLTLDKEEGTI
-647 NIHGNDKTLQLN
+647 NIHGNNKTLQLN
-659 ATYTGGSNTDP
+659 ATYGGTNTAP
-670 IVWSSSAES
+670 IVWSSSVES
-679 VATVDQNG
+679 VATVNQNG

-713 TVVDENITKVKV
+713 TVVDVNITKVTISASDLTEMEKAGAVNQEVKGIKFEISNGIVNVANIRVYQGQTLKLTSNIGLMTKV
-725 SFNSDI
+725 VFTCTASGD
-731 ADLLTIDDSAKT
+731 AKYGPGCFTGTNYT
-743 ATLTTQGITFLIKQE
+743 AGEEQTGTWELAAGASSLTLTASKTQVRITQ
-758 GSPTPLSQMKD
+758 
-769 YLSSSNSLRFYQG
+769 
-782 YSMEIS
+782 MEIS
-788 VASGTIKAIKPDSY
+788 YIPSA
-802 AKKAFTAKNISSTDF
+802 
-817 TVTDID
+817 
-823 TVSMKNTTSSKIS
+823 
-836 MKAVKQVQ
+836 
-844 IFSLEFTLG
+844 E
-853 E
+853 

>member
-29 NNPSQPSNNP
+29 SSQPSNNP

-102 ITFTGNGTV
+102 ITFTGNGSI

-139 AKAASSDLN
+139 AKAAKSDLN

-208 NSKDKNGNQN
+208 TNGG

-224 SNWNSEK
+224 INFNSEK
-231 RERVSGTSAIVST
+231 KERVSGTSAIVST

-254 LDEAGY
+254 LDEAGF
-260 KALTYDKVGNLYTFE
+260 KALTSDKVGNLYTFE
-275 AEYVSGNPKEKGV
+275 AEYVSGKPSKYTGT

-300 LRTDKYDPA
+300 LRTDSYDPA
-309 SPSDTLVTGKKYKIT
+309 VPSDTLVTGKKYKIT

-343 IVEADAKPLEV
+343 IVDADAKPLEV
-354 SYTGNAYVGQKVT
+354 SYTGNANVGEKVT

-383 TIEEGIDLAS
+383 TIEEGSNLAS

-399 TITGEGTI
+399 NITGEGTI

-412 YVKDGKTLTA
+412 YAKDGKTLTA

-432 LSKLSELK
+432 LSKISELK

-481 YKVKPEQLTG
+481 YKVQPEQLTG
-491 INVGDLIEFTGD
+491 IKVGDLIEFTGD
-503 ISHFPNGSVTTYET
+503 ISHYANGSVTTYET
-517 RNNVITKLTE
+517 KNNVITKLTE
-527 ADPSIVKPTATEL
+527 ADPSIVRPTATEL
-540 TSSSATFTF
+540 TSSSAAFAF

-556 AYKINQG
+556 AYKINYG

-576 TVKFTLGSN
+576 TVKFTLGSY
-585 EYDLFMDSRDYEIT
+585 EYDLFMDSRDYDIT

-606 TVGTVFNANVFA
+606 TAGAVFNADVFA
-618 AASNFFCPSNIEIIS
+618 AATNFFCPSNIEIVS
-633 QQEVLTMDKEKAEI
+633 QQEMLTMDKEKAEI

-679 VATVDQNG
+679 VATVNQNG

-694 GETIITAKK
+694 GETTITAKK
-703 SETLSVQAKI
+703 SETLKAQAKI
-713 TVVDENITKVKV
+713 TVVDENITTVTV

-731 ADLLTIDDSAKT
+731 ANLLTIDDSAKT
-743 ATLTTQGITFLIKQE
+743 ATFTTKGITFLIKQE
-758 GSPTPLSQMKD
+758 DSPTPISDVKK
-769 YLSSSNSLRFYQG
+769 YLSKNSLRFYTG

-788 VASGTIKAIKPDSY
+788 VASGTIKAISPDSFSS
-802 AKKAFTAKNISSTDF
+802 KAFTKDSISSTDF
-817 TVTDID
+817 TVTDTD
-823 TVSMKNTTSSKIS
+823 TVSMNNTTSSKIS
-836 MKAVKQVQ
+836 MTAKSQVR